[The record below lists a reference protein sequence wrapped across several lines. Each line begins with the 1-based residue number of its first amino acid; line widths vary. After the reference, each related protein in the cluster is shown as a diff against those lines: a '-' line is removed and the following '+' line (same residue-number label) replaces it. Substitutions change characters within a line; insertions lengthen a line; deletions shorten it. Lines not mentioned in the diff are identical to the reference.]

1 MSKKF
6 TRLLSILLS
15 LNLTFSTGTFA
26 AFAAEAEDG
35 STDTGYSESGDPA
48 ASAPEAEDSGIENTP
63 DTSSPAPTESTGE
76 NAEPS
81 APSEP
86 SAPGESAPG
95 ESATP
100 STPEAPAEAAPSAPA
115 EKVPADEVSAEEK
128 PAEEKSAEQASVAA
142 YAVTAFTKD
151 SIRYDVSSG
160 DAVVTGCEDSVT
172 KLVIPATVTY
182 DDKEY
187 KVVGIQEYAFD
198 GINHSHLALETA
210 DLGGLPLEIGEGAFR
225 AQKSLT
231 TVVGMDNITAIG
243 DYMFTGCAALTSVAD
258 LSKVTSVGVMA
269 FMNCSSLTTMEGL
282 NFSALTS
289 IRQRAFNGMKSFSL
303 ELGEHTFD
311 ALESLGSHTFANMTD
326 ITGKVVLPE
335 RITEI
340 PEGAF
345 SNTGI
350 TGVDWSHITAIGKS
364 AFSNCKGLTE
374 LHLSDSVTSISESA
388 FSGSGLTELHLP
400 DSVTSIGESAFS
412 GSALT
417 GELQLPNSIT
427 SIGNKAFMNVK
438 LEGNLVLPSALTF
451 LGSYAFYGTTIS
463 SVTFPGTLKNIGN
476 RAFYNCSKLS
486 GTLIIPEGVVSIG
499 TAAFTNTGIEKLE
512 LADSVQ
518 TISDG
523 AFSTCT
529 KLTFVQI
536 GEQGKGKSQLQTIGR
551 KAFNNDTNITYFYI
565 EACSADVAIDSNPLT
580 IPAGVAV
587 KFAVTVDGAKI
598 REDEEITLQQ
608 AVDAAAEG
616 NTTITANKSF
626 IVDGTVTIP
635 SGKTITLTDEGKGLS
650 IVFKN
655 GFTGPAFRVEQDAAL
670 ILDGSFNFSC
680 FRIANGSF
688 AEVNGAMTLNGGT
701 ITRMR
706 LSGSNMGAITVDGGS
721 FTMGNGELSSISASF
736 ANCGAVYVKNG
747 GKFAMN
753 GGKITGCMFKNQYSG
768 AVALA
773 DGNMTMTDG
782 TISGNTAS
790 EYNAAGGVLVNG
802 TSSLAMSGGT
812 IADNTAKRG
821 GGVCVREN
829 GTFTMSGGTISGN
842 STAVDSNTIQQPNA
856 GGGGVFVEDNAAF
869 EMTNGTITGN
879 KTNGMGGGVATAV
892 LSENDTVGG
901 GRFHMTGGTISDNTA
916 SCGGGV
922 YSWSGRDRVVLEGG
936 NIVNNTAYRQGG
948 GVYVSHAPWSITI
961 KNALITANKAAIQGG
976 GIWSCPVGTV
986 SLGTDAAVFGNTA
999 GKSADDAAFLLKW
1012 NEAYSTSFSG
1022 RMYGGGLVTWYRDT
1036 SISAGDA
1043 NYGAFGGNRY
1053 DAANPGAPVK
1063 PASDATN
1070 GYGLKA
1076 VVSAES
1082 KALAETAPLKI
1093 MGNTAERGGG
1103 VGTNGEV
1110 IIPGEDTLENPVSLT
1125 VHKVWSGASA
1135 YPTAVTVNLIRIAKD
1150 GTRTAIGTVLLS
1162 EKSTDKDGKTWS
1174 YTFAN
1179 LDGAYTYTVEE
1190 EAVDGFNTS
1199 ISGSMADG
1207 FTITNS
1213 KRSGGGG
1220 GGGGHHK
1227 PDPKPT
1233 PDPDPKPPVD
1243 IPDQPTPLDPLKPT
1257 ENIPDG
1263 KVPTTKPETQTKTPD
1278 KTKTVNIPDSK
1289 TPTSSVPKTGD
1300 IGGLW
1305 AALCGLSAMG
1315 LAYFGI
1321 RRKHD

>member
-6 TRLLSILLS
+6 TRLLAILLS
-15 LNLTFSTGTFA
+15 LNLTFGTGTFA

-35 STDTGYSESGDPA
+35 STDIGYSESGDPA
-48 ASAPEAEDSGIENTP
+48 ASAPEAEDSGTESTP
-63 DTSSPAPTESTGE
+63 DTSSSAPTESTGE

-81 APSEP
+81 VPSEP

-95 ESATP
+95 EPASP

-115 EKVPADEVSAEEK
+115 EKAPAAEVPAEEK

-142 YAVTAFTKD
+142 DAVTAFTQD

-160 DAVVTGCEDSVT
+160 DAVVTGCADSVT
-172 KLVIPATVTY
+172 KLVIPATVTEG
-182 DDKEY
+182 DKEY
-187 KVVGIQEYAFD
+187 KVVGIQEHAFD
-198 GINHSHLALETA
+198 WVNHRSLALETV
-210 DLGGLPLEIGEGAFR
+210 DLGGLPLEIGEYAFR
-225 AQKSLT
+225 GQKSLT

-243 DYMFTGCAALTSVAD
+243 NYMFTACSALTSVAD
-258 LSKVTSVGVMA
+258 LSKVTSVGIQA
-269 FMNCSSLTTMEGL
+269 FMNCSSLTTLEGL

-289 IRQRAFNGMKSFSL
+289 IRQDAFNNMESFSL

-311 ALESLGSHTFANMTD
+311 ALESLGIRAFANMTG
-326 ITGKVVLPE
+326 ITGTVVLPE
-335 RITEI
+335 GITEI
-340 PEGAF
+340 PENAF
-345 SNTGI
+345 SSTGI
-350 TGVDWSHITAIGKS
+350 TGVDWSHITVIGTG
-364 AFSNCKGLTE
+364 AFRKCAGLTE
-374 LHLSDSVTSISESA
+374 LHLSDSVTSIGESA
-388 FSGSGLTELHLP
+388 FSGSG
-400 DSVTSIGESAFS
+400 
-412 GSALT
+412 LT

-427 SIGNKAFMNVK
+427 SIGSNAFENVK
-438 LEGNLVLPSALTF
+438 IEGDLVLPNALTF
-451 LGSYAFYGTTIS
+451 LGTSAFRGTAIS
-463 SVTFPGTLKNIGN
+463 SVTFPGTLKNIGSY
-476 RAFYNCSKLS
+476 AFYRCSHLS

-499 TAAFTNTGIEKLE
+499 KAAFTNTGIEKLE

-518 TISDG
+518 TISAG
-523 AFSTCT
+523 AFSTCA
-529 KLTFVQI
+529 KLTSVQI
-536 GEQGKGKSQLQTIGR
+536 GEQGKGKSQLQTIGS
-551 KAFNNDTNITYFYI
+551 KAFNKDTNITYFYI

-580 IPAGVAV
+580 IPTGVAV
-587 KFAVTVDGAKI
+587 KFAVTVDGKNI
-598 REDEEITLQQ
+598 REGEESTLQQ
-608 AVDAAAEG
+608 AVNAAAEG

-650 IVFKN
+650 VVFKN
-655 GFTGPAFRVEQDAAL
+655 GFAGPAFRVEQGAAL

-688 AEVNGAMTLNGGT
+688 AEVKGAMTLNGGT
-701 ITRMR
+701 ITRMS

-721 FTMGNGELSSISASF
+721 FTMGNGELSSISASSS

-773 DGNMTMTDG
+773 NGTMTMTDG

-842 STAVDSNTIQQPNA
+842 STAVKSDTIQQPNA

-1012 NEAYSTSFSG
+1012 NKTYSTSFSG
-1022 RMYGGGLVTWYRDT
+1022 KMYGGGLVTWYRDT
-1036 SISAGDA
+1036 SIAAGDA

-1053 DAANPGAPVK
+1053 DAANPGAPVEPVSGAIK
-1063 PASDATN
+1063 

-1093 MGNTAERGGG
+1093 MSNTAERGGG

-1162 EKSTDKDGKTWS
+1162 ERSTDKDGKTWS

-1190 EAVDGFNTS
+1190 EAVDGFNIS
-1199 ISGSMADG
+1199 ITGSMADG

-1278 KTKTVNIPDSK
+1278 KTKAVNIPDSK

>member
-6 TRLLSILLS
+6 TRLMAILLS

-35 STDTGYSESGDPA
+35 STDTGYSESGDHA
-48 ASAPEAEDSGIENTP
+48 ASAPKAEDSGTENTP
-63 DTSSPAPTESTGE
+63 DMSSPAPTEGTGE

-86 SAPGESAPG
+86 SAPGESAP
-95 ESATP
+95 P
-100 STPEAPAEAAPSAPA
+100 STSEAPAEAAPSVPA
-115 EKVPADEVSAEEK
+115 EKAPAAEIPAEEK
-128 PAEEKSAEQASVAA
+128 PAEEKLVAA
-142 YAVTAFTKD
+142 YAVTAFTQD

-160 DAVVTGCEDSVT
+160 DAVVTGCADSVT
-172 KLVIPATVTY
+172 KLVIPETVTY

-187 KVVGIQEYAFD
+187 KVVGIQDHAFD
-198 GINHSHLALETA
+198 WANHRSLALETA
-210 DLGGLPLEIGEGAFR
+210 DLGGLPLEIGEYAFR
-225 AQKSLT
+225 GQKSLT
-231 TVVGMDNITAIG
+231 TVAGMDNITAVS

-258 LSKVTSVGVMA
+258 LSKVTSVGIQA
-269 FMNCSSLTTMEGL
+269 FMNCSSLTTLEGL

-289 IRQRAFNGMKSFSL
+289 IKQEAFNNMESFSL

-311 ALESLGSHTFANMTD
+311 SLESLGVRAFANMTD

-345 SNTGI
+345 LNTGI
-350 TGVDWSHITAIGKS
+350 TGVDWSHITVIGKS
-364 AFSNCKGLTE
+364 AFSNCKG
-374 LHLSDSVTSISESA
+374 
-388 FSGSGLTELHLP
+388 
-400 DSVTSIGESAFS
+400 
-412 GSALT
+412 LT

-427 SIGNKAFMNVK
+427 SIGDKAFMNVK
-438 LEGNLVLPSALTF
+438 IEGDLALPNALTF
-451 LGSYAFYGTTIS
+451 LGTDAFSGTAIS
-463 SVTFPGTLKNIGN
+463 SVTFPGTLKNIGSY
-476 RAFYNCSKLS
+476 AFYSCSNLS

-518 TISDG
+518 TISAG
-523 AFSTCT
+523 AFSTCA
-529 KLTFVQI
+529 KLTSVQI

-551 KAFNNDTNITYFYI
+551 KAFNKDTNITYFYI
-565 EACSADVAIDSNPLT
+565 EACSADVAIYSDPLT

-587 KFAVTVDGAKI
+587 KFAVTVDGANI
-598 REDEEITLQQ
+598 REGEESTLQQ
-608 AVDAAAEG
+608 AVDVAAEG

-655 GFTGPAFRVEQDAAL
+655 GFTGPAFRVEPDAAL

-701 ITRMR
+701 ITRMS

-721 FTMGNGELSSISASF
+721 FTMGNGELSSISASSS

-773 DGNMTMTDG
+773 NGTMTMTDG

-842 STAVDSNTIQQPNA
+842 STAVDSDTIQLPNA
-856 GGGGVFVEDNAAF
+856 GGGGVFVEDNASF

-936 NIVNNTAYRQGG
+936 NIVNNTAHRQGG

-961 KNALITANKAAIQGG
+961 KNALITANTAAIQGG

-999 GKSADDAAFLLKW
+999 GKSADDAAFLL
-1012 NEAYSTSFSG
+1012 
-1022 RMYGGGLVTWYRDT
+1022 
-1036 SISAGDA
+1036 
-1043 NYGAFGGNRY
+1043 
-1053 DAANPGAPVK
+1053 
-1063 PASDATN
+1063 
-1070 GYGLKA
+1070 
-1076 VVSAES
+1076 
-1082 KALAETAPLKI
+1082 
-1093 MGNTAERGGG
+1093 
-1103 VGTNGEV
+1103 
-1110 IIPGEDTLENPVSLT
+1110 
-1125 VHKVWSGASA
+1125 
-1135 YPTAVTVNLIRIAKD
+1135 
-1150 GTRTAIGTVLLS
+1150 
-1162 EKSTDKDGKTWS
+1162 
-1174 YTFAN
+1174 
-1179 LDGAYTYTVEE
+1179 
-1190 EAVDGFNTS
+1190 
-1199 ISGSMADG
+1199 
-1207 FTITNS
+1207 
-1213 KRSGGGG
+1213 
-1220 GGGGHHK
+1220 
-1227 PDPKPT
+1227 
-1233 PDPDPKPPVD
+1233 
-1243 IPDQPTPLDPLKPT
+1243 
-1257 ENIPDG
+1257 
-1263 KVPTTKPETQTKTPD
+1263 
-1278 KTKTVNIPDSK
+1278 
-1289 TPTSSVPKTGD
+1289 
-1300 IGGLW
+1300 
-1305 AALCGLSAMG
+1305 
-1315 LAYFGI
+1315 
-1321 RRKHD
+1321 

>member
-1 MSKKF
+1 M
-6 TRLLSILLS
+6 SILLS
-15 LNLTFSTGTFA
+15 LNLTFGTGTFA

-81 APSEP
+81 APGEP
-86 SAPGESAPG
+86 AS
-95 ESATP
+95 P

-115 EKVPADEVSAEEK
+115 EKAPAAEVPAEEK

-151 SIRYDVSSG
+151 NIRYDVSSG
-160 DAVVTGCEDSVT
+160 DAVVTGCADSVT
-172 KLVIPATVTY
+172 KLVIPATVTEG
-182 DDKEY
+182 DKEY
-187 KVVGIQEYAFD
+187 KVVGIQEHAFD
-198 GINHSHLALETA
+198 WANHRSLALETV
-210 DLGGLPLEIGEGAFR
+210 DLGGLPLEIGEYAFR
-225 AQKSLT
+225 GQKSLT

-243 DYMFTGCAALTSVAD
+243 NYMFTACSALTSVAD
-258 LSKVTSVGVMA
+258 LSKVTSVGIQA
-269 FMNCSSLTTMEGL
+269 FMNCSSLTTLKGL

-289 IRQRAFNGMKSFSL
+289 IRQEAFNNMKSFSL

-311 ALESLGSHTFANMTD
+311 ALESLDVRAFANMTD

-345 SNTGI
+345 LNTGI
-350 TGVDWSHITAIGKS
+350 TGVDWSHITVIGTG
-364 AFSNCKGLTE
+364 AFSNCK
-374 LHLSDSVTSISESA
+374 
-388 FSGSGLTELHLP
+388 GLTELHLP
-400 DSVTSIGESAFS
+400 DSVTSIGESAFKGS
-412 GSALT
+412 GLT

-427 SIGNKAFMNVK
+427 SIGNEAFRNVK
-438 LEGNLVLPSALTF
+438 IEGNLVLPSALTF
-451 LGSYAFYGTTIS
+451 LGTRAFNETTIS
-463 SVTFPGTLKNIGN
+463 SVTFPDTLKNIGN
-476 RAFYNCSKLS
+476 YAFYNCPNLS

-499 TAAFTNTGIEKLE
+499 TATFTKTGIEKLE

-518 TISDG
+518 TISAG
-523 AFSTCT
+523 AFSTCA
-529 KLTFVQI
+529 KLTSVQI
-536 GEQGKGKSQLQTIGR
+536 GEQGKGKSQLQTIGS

-587 KFAVTVDGAKI
+587 KFAVTVDGKNI
-598 REDEEITLQQ
+598 REGEETTLQQ
-608 AVDAAAEG
+608 AVDAAAE
-616 NTTITANKSF
+616 NTMITANKSF

-650 IVFKN
+650 VVFKN

-701 ITRMR
+701 ITRMS

-721 FTMGNGELSSISASF
+721 FTMGNGELSSISASSS

-753 GGKITGCMFKNQYSG
+753 GGKITGCMFKSQYSG

-773 DGNMTMTDG
+773 DGTMTMTGG

-842 STAVDSNTIQQPNA
+842 STAVDSATIQQPNA

-1012 NEAYSTSFSG
+1012 NKTYSTSFSG
-1022 RMYGGGLVTWYRDT
+1022 KMYGGGLVTWYRDT
-1036 SISAGDA
+1036 SIAAGDP
-1043 NYGAFGGNRY
+1043 NYGAFGGDRY

-1063 PASDATN
+1063 PASGATN

-1162 EKSTDKDGKTWS
+1162 ERSTDKDGKTWS

>member
-6 TRLLSILLS
+6 TRLMAILLS
-15 LNLTFSTGTFA
+15 LNLTFGMGTFA

-35 STDTGYSESGDPA
+35 STDIGYSESGDPA
-48 ASAPEAEDSGIENTP
+48 ASAPKAEDSGTESTP

-81 APSEP
+81 VPD
-86 SAPGESAPG
+86 ESAP
-95 ESATP
+95 P
-100 STPEAPAEAAPSAPA
+100 STSEAPAEAAPSAPA
-115 EKVPADEVSAEEK
+115 EKAPAAEVPAEEK
-128 PAEEKSAEQASVAA
+128 TAEEKSAEQASVAA
-142 YAVTAFTKD
+142 YAVTAFTQGD
-151 SIRYDVSSG
+151 IRYDVSSG
-160 DAVVTGCEDSVT
+160 DAVVTGCADSVT
-172 KLVIPATVTY
+172 KLVIPETVTY

-187 KVVGIQEYAFD
+187 KVVGIQDHAFD
-198 GINHSHLALETA
+198 WANHRSLALEAA
-210 DLGGLPLEIGEGAFR
+210 DLGGLPLEIGEYAFR
-225 AQKSLT
+225 GQKSLT
-231 TVVGMDNITAIG
+231 TVAGMDNITAVS
-243 DYMFTGCAALTSVAD
+243 DYMFTACSALTSVAD
-258 LSKVTSVGVMA
+258 LSKVTSVGIQA
-269 FMNCSSLTTMEGL
+269 FMNCSSLTALEGL

-289 IRQRAFNGMKSFSL
+289 IRQEAFNNMESFSL

-311 ALESLGSHTFANMTD
+311 SLESLGIRAFANTTG
-326 ITGKVVLPE
+326 ITGTVVLPE
-335 RITEI
+335 GITEI

-345 SNTGI
+345 LNTGI

-364 AFSNCKGLTE
+364 AFSKCT
-374 LHLSDSVTSISESA
+374 
-388 FSGSGLTELHLP
+388 GLTELHLP
-400 DSVTSIGESAFS
+400 DSVTSIGESAFKGS
-412 GSALT
+412 GLT
-417 GELQLPNSIT
+417 GELQLPNSVT
-427 SIGNKAFMNVK
+427 SIGNEAFRNVK
-438 LEGNLVLPSALTF
+438 VEGNLVLPSALTF
-451 LGSYAFYGTTIS
+451 LGTRAFNETTIS

-476 RAFYNCSKLS
+476 YAFYNCPNLS

-499 TAAFTNTGIEKLE
+499 TAAFTKTGIEKLE

-518 TISDG
+518 TISAG
-523 AFSTCT
+523 AFSTCA
-529 KLTFVQI
+529 KLTSVQI
-536 GEQGKGKSQLQTIGR
+536 GEQGKGKSQLQTIDR

-565 EACSADVAIDSNPLT
+565 EACSADVAIYSDLLT

-587 KFAVTVDGAKI
+587 KFAVTVDGENI

-608 AVDAAAEG
+608 AVDAVEENGTA
-616 NTTITANKSF
+616 TITADKNF
-626 IVDGTVTIP
+626 IVNGTVTIP

-650 IVFKN
+650 VVFKN

-688 AEVNGAMTLNGGT
+688 AEVNGTMTLNGGT
-701 ITRMR
+701 ITRMS

-721 FTMGNGELSSISASF
+721 FTMGNGELSSISASS

-773 DGNMTMTDG
+773 DGTMTMTGG

-790 EYNAAGGVLVNG
+790 EHNAAGGVLVNG

-842 STAVDSNTIQQPNA
+842 STAVDSDTIQLPNA
-856 GGGGVFVEDNAAF
+856 GGGGVFVEDNASI

-892 LSENDTVGG
+892 LSEDDTVGG

-936 NIVNNTAYRQGG
+936 NIVNNTAHRQGG

-961 KNALITANKAAIQGG
+961 KNALITANTAAIQGG

-1012 NEAYSTSFSG
+1012 NETYSTSFSG

-1036 SISAGDA
+1036 SIGAGDA
-1043 NYGAFGGNRY
+1043 NYGAFAGDRY
-1053 DAANPGAPVK
+1053 DAVNPGAPVE
-1063 PASDATN
+1063 PASGAIT

-1162 EKSTDKDGKTWS
+1162 ERSTDKDGKTWS

-1213 KRSGGGG
+1213 KKSGSGG

-1257 ENIPDG
+1257 ENIPDS

>member
-6 TRLLSILLS
+6 TRLMAILLS

-48 ASAPEAEDSGIENTP
+48 ASAPEAENGGTESTP
-63 DTSSPAPTESTGE
+63 DTSSPAPTEGTGE

-86 SAPGESAPG
+86 SAPGESA
-95 ESATP
+95 SP
-100 STPEAPAEAAPSAPA
+100 STSASPTEAAPSVPAPSAPA
-115 EKVPADEVSAEEK
+115 EKAPAAEIPAEEK
-128 PAEEKSAEQASVAA
+128 PAEEKLVAT
-142 YAVTAFTKD
+142 YAVTAFTQD

-160 DAVVTGCEDSVT
+160 DAVVTGCADSVT
-172 KLVIPATVTY
+172 KLVIPETVTY

-187 KVVGIQEYAFD
+187 KVVGIQDHAFD
-198 GINHSHLALETA
+198 WANHRSLALETV
-210 DLGGLPLEIGEGAFR
+210 DLGGLPLEIGEYAFR
-225 AQKSLT
+225 GQKSLT

-243 DYMFTGCAALTSVAD
+243 NYMFTTCSALTSVAD
-258 LSKVTSVGVMA
+258 LSKVTSVGIQA
-269 FMNCSSLTTMEGL
+269 FMNCSSLTTLEGL

-289 IRQRAFNGMKSFSL
+289 IGQEAFNNMKSFSL

-311 ALESLGSHTFANMTD
+311 ALEFLDIRAFANTAG

-340 PEGAF
+340 PDNAF

-350 TGVDWSHITAIGKS
+350 TGVDWSHIT
-364 AFSNCKGLTE
+364 
-374 LHLSDSVTSISESA
+374 V
-388 FSGSGLTELHLP
+388 
-400 DSVTSIGESAFS
+400 IGESAFS
-412 GSALT
+412 GSGLT

-427 SIGNKAFMNVK
+427 SIGNKAFKNVK
-438 LEGNLVLPSALTF
+438 IEGDLVLPNALTF
-451 LGSYAFYGTTIS
+451 LGTDAFRGTAIS
-463 SVTFPGTLKNIGN
+463 SVTFPGTLKNIGSY
-476 RAFYNCSKLS
+476 AFNSCSNLS

-499 TAAFTNTGIEKLE
+499 TAAFMKTGIEKLE
-512 LADSVQ
+512 LANSVQ
-518 TISDG
+518 TISTS
-523 AFSTCT
+523 AFSTCA
-529 KLTFVQI
+529 KLTSVQI
-536 GEQGKGKSQLQTIGR
+536 GEQGKGKSQLQTIGS
-551 KAFNNDTNITYFYI
+551 KAFNKDTNITYFYI

-587 KFAVTVDGAKI
+587 KFAVTVDGANI
-598 REDEEITLQQ
+598 REDEESTLQQ
-608 AVDAAAEG
+608 AVDAAPEG

-650 IVFKN
+650 VVFKN
-655 GFTGPAFRVEQDAAL
+655 GFAGPAFRVEQGAAL

-701 ITRMR
+701 ITRMS

-721 FTMGNGELSSISASF
+721 FTMGNGELSSISASSS

-773 DGNMTMTDG
+773 DGTMTMTDG

-829 GTFTMSGGTISGN
+829 GKFTMSGGTISGN
-842 STAVDSNTIQQPNA
+842 STAVDSDTIQQPNA
-856 GGGGVFVEDNAAF
+856 GGGGVFVEDNASF

-922 YSWSGRDRVVLEGG
+922 YSWSGRNRVVLEGG
-936 NIVNNTAYRQGG
+936 NIVNNTARRQGG

-1012 NEAYSTSFSG
+1012 NETYSTSFSG

-1043 NYGAFGGNRY
+1043 NYGAFAGNRY
-1053 DAANPGAPVK
+1053 DAANPGAPVE
-1063 PASDATN
+1063 PASGAIK

-1110 IIPGEDTLENPVSLT
+1110 IIPGKDTLENPVSLT

-1162 EKSTDKDGKTWS
+1162 ERSTDKDGKTWS

-1213 KRSGGGG
+1213 KKSGGGG

-1257 ENIPDG
+1257 ENIPDS

>member
-6 TRLLSILLS
+6 TRLMAILLS

-35 STDTGYSESGDPA
+35 STDTGYSESGDHA
-48 ASAPEAEDSGIENTP
+48 ASAPKAEDSGTENTP
-63 DTSSPAPTESTGE
+63 DMSSPAPTEGTGE

-86 SAPGESAPG
+86 SAPGESAP
-95 ESATP
+95 P
-100 STPEAPAEAAPSAPA
+100 STSEAPAEAAPSVPA
-115 EKVPADEVSAEEK
+115 EKAPAAEIPAEEK
-128 PAEEKSAEQASVAA
+128 PAEEKLVAA
-142 YAVTAFTKD
+142 YAVTAFTQD

-160 DAVVTGCEDSVT
+160 DAVVTGCADSVT
-172 KLVIPATVTY
+172 KLVIPETVTY

-187 KVVGIQEYAFD
+187 KVVGIQDHAFD
-198 GINHSHLALETA
+198 WANHRSLALETA
-210 DLGGLPLEIGEGAFR
+210 DLGGLPLEIGEYAFR
-225 AQKSLT
+225 GQKSLT
-231 TVVGMDNITAIG
+231 TVAGMDNITAVS

-258 LSKVTSVGVMA
+258 LSKVTSVGIQA
-269 FMNCSSLTTMEGL
+269 FMNCSSLTTLEGL

-289 IRQRAFNGMKSFSL
+289 IKQEAFNNMESFSL

-311 ALESLGSHTFANMTD
+311 SLESLGVRAFANMTD

-345 SNTGI
+345 LNTGI
-350 TGVDWSHITAIGKS
+350 TGVDWSHITVIGKS
-364 AFSNCKGLTE
+364 AFSNCKG
-374 LHLSDSVTSISESA
+374 
-388 FSGSGLTELHLP
+388 
-400 DSVTSIGESAFS
+400 
-412 GSALT
+412 LT

-427 SIGNKAFMNVK
+427 SIGDKAFMNVK
-438 LEGNLVLPSALTF
+438 IEGDLALPNALNF
-451 LGSYAFYGTTIS
+451 LGTYAFRGTAIS

-476 RAFYNCSKLS
+476 YAFYNCPNLS

-499 TAAFTNTGIEKLE
+499 KAAFTNTGIEKLE

-518 TISDG
+518 TISAG
-523 AFSTCT
+523 AFSTCA
-529 KLTFVQI
+529 KLTSVQI
-536 GEQGKGKSQLQTIGR
+536 GEQGKGKSQLQTIDS
-551 KAFNNDTNITYFYI
+551 KAFNKDTNITYFYI

-587 KFAVTVDGAKI
+587 KFAVTVDGENI
-598 REDEEITLQQ
+598 REGEESTLQQ
-608 AVDAAAEG
+608 AVDAAEG
-616 NTTITANKSF
+616 NTTITADKSF
-626 IVDGTVTIP
+626 IVGSTVTIP

-650 IVFKN
+650 VVFKN
-655 GFTGPAFRVEQDAAL
+655 GFAGSAFRVEQGAAL

-701 ITRMR
+701 ITRMS

-721 FTMGNGELSSISASF
+721 FTMGNGELSSISASS
-736 ANCGAVYVKNG
+736 ANCGAVYVKND
-747 GKFAMN
+747 GKFVMN

-842 STAVDSNTIQQPNA
+842 STAVKSDTIQQPNA
-856 GGGGVFVEDNAAF
+856 GGGGVFVEDNASF
-869 EMTNGTITGN
+869 EMTNGTISGN

-892 LSENDTVGG
+892 LSKDDTVGG

-922 YSWSGRDRVVLEGG
+922 YSWSGRNRVVLEGG
-936 NIVNNTAYRQGG
+936 NIVNNTARRQGG

-1012 NEAYSTSFSG
+1012 SEAYSTSFSG
-1022 RMYGGGLVTWYRDT
+1022 KMYGGGLVTWYRDT
-1036 SISAGDA
+1036 SIAAGDA
-1043 NYGAFGGNRY
+1043 NYGAFGGDRY
-1053 DAANPGAPVK
+1053 DAANPGAPVE
-1063 PASDATN
+1063 PASGAIK

-1076 VVSAES
+1076 VVSAKS

-1162 EKSTDKDGKTWS
+1162 ERSTDKDGKTWL

>member
-15 LNLTFSTGTFA
+15 LNLTFGTGTFA

-81 APSEP
+81 APGEP
-86 SAPGESAPG
+86 AS
-95 ESATP
+95 P

-115 EKVPADEVSAEEK
+115 EKAPAAEVPAEEK

-151 SIRYDVSSG
+151 NIRYDVSSG
-160 DAVVTGCEDSVT
+160 DAVVTGCADSVT
-172 KLVIPATVTY
+172 KLVIPATVTEG
-182 DDKEY
+182 DKEY
-187 KVVGIQEYAFD
+187 KVVGIQEHAFD
-198 GINHSHLALETA
+198 WANHRSLALETV
-210 DLGGLPLEIGEGAFR
+210 DLGGLPLEIGEYAFR
-225 AQKSLT
+225 GQKSLT

-243 DYMFTGCAALTSVAD
+243 NYMFTACSALTSVAD
-258 LSKVTSVGVMA
+258 LSKVTSVGIQA
-269 FMNCSSLTTMEGL
+269 FMNCSSLTTLKGL

-289 IRQRAFNGMKSFSL
+289 IRQEAFNNMKSFSL

-311 ALESLGSHTFANMTD
+311 ALESLDVRAFANMTD

-345 SNTGI
+345 LNTGI
-350 TGVDWSHITAIGKS
+350 TGVDWSHITVIGTG
-364 AFSNCKGLTE
+364 AFSNCK
-374 LHLSDSVTSISESA
+374 
-388 FSGSGLTELHLP
+388 GLTELHLP
-400 DSVTSIGESAFS
+400 DSVTSIGESAFKGS
-412 GSALT
+412 GLT

-427 SIGNKAFMNVK
+427 SIGNEAFRNVK
-438 LEGNLVLPSALTF
+438 IEGNLVLPSALTF
-451 LGSYAFYGTTIS
+451 LGTRAFNETTIS
-463 SVTFPGTLKNIGN
+463 SVTFPDTLKNIGN
-476 RAFYNCSKLS
+476 YAFYNCPNLS

-499 TAAFTNTGIEKLE
+499 TATFTKTGIEKLE

-518 TISDG
+518 TISAG
-523 AFSTCT
+523 AFSTCA
-529 KLTFVQI
+529 KLTSVQI
-536 GEQGKGKSQLQTIGR
+536 GEQGKGKSQMQTIGS

-587 KFAVTVDGAKI
+587 KFAVTVDGKNI
-598 REDEEITLQQ
+598 REGEETMLQQ

-650 IVFKN
+650 VVFKN
-655 GFTGPAFRVEQDAAL
+655 SFAGPAFRVEQGAAL

-688 AEVNGAMTLNGGT
+688 AEVKGAMTLNGGT
-701 ITRMR
+701 ITRMS

-721 FTMGNGELSSISASF
+721 FTMGNGELSSISASS

-753 GGKITGCMFKNQYSG
+753 GGKITGCTFKNQYSG

-773 DGNMTMTDG
+773 DGTMTMTDG
-782 TISGNTAS
+782 MISGNTAS
-790 EYNAAGGVLVNG
+790 AYNAAGGVLVNG

-842 STAVDSNTIQQPNA
+842 STAVDSATIQQPNA

-892 LSENDTVGG
+892 LSESDTVGG

-1012 NEAYSTSFSG
+1012 NETYSTSFSG
-1022 RMYGGGLVTWYRDT
+1022 KMYGGGLVTWYRDT
-1036 SISAGDA
+1036 SIGAGDQ
-1043 NYGAFGGNRY
+1043 NYGAFGGDRY

-1063 PASDATN
+1063 PASGATN

-1162 EKSTDKDGKTWS
+1162 ERSTDKDGKTWS

-1179 LDGAYTYTVEE
+1179 LDSVYTYTVEE

-1213 KRSGGGG
+1213 KKSGGGG

-1263 KVPTTKPETQTKTPD
+1263 KVPTTKPETQTKTSD

>member
-6 TRLLSILLS
+6 TRLMAILLS

-26 AFAAEAEDG
+26 AFAAEVEDG
-35 STDTGYSESGDPA
+35 SIDTGYSESGDPA
-48 ASAPEAEDSGIENTP
+48 ASAPKAEDSGTESTP
-63 DTSSPAPTESTGE
+63 DMSNPAPTESTGE

-86 SAPGESAPG
+86 AAPGEPSAPGEPAS
-95 ESATP
+95 P
-100 STPEAPAEAAPSAPA
+100 SISEAPTEAAPSAPA
-115 EKVPADEVSAEEK
+115 EKAPAAEIPAEEK
-128 PAEEKSAEQASVAA
+128 PAEEKLVAA
-142 YAVTAFTKD
+142 YAVTAFTQD

-160 DAVVTGCEDSVT
+160 DAVVTGCVDSVT
-172 KLVIPATVTY
+172 NLVIPATVTY

-187 KVVGIQEYAFD
+187 KVVGIQEHAFD
-198 GINHSHLALETA
+198 WANHHSLALETV
-210 DLGGLPLEIGEGAFR
+210 DLGGLPLEIGEYAFR
-225 AQKSLT
+225 GQTSLT
-231 TVVGMDNITAIG
+231 TVDGMDNITAIG
-243 DYMFTGCAALTSVAD
+243 NYMFTTCSALTSVAD
-258 LSKVTSVGVMA
+258 LSKVTSVGIQA
-269 FMNCSSLTTMEGL
+269 FMNCSSLTTLKGL

-289 IRQRAFNGMKSFSL
+289 IGQEAFNNMKSFSL

-311 ALESLGSHTFANMTD
+311 ALEFLDIRAFANTAG

-340 PEGAF
+340 PDNAF

-350 TGVDWSHITAIGKS
+350 TGVDWSHIT
-364 AFSNCKGLTE
+364 
-374 LHLSDSVTSISESA
+374 V
-388 FSGSGLTELHLP
+388 
-400 DSVTSIGESAFS
+400 IGESAFS
-412 GSALT
+412 GSGLT

-427 SIGNKAFMNVK
+427 SIGNKAFKNVK
-438 LEGNLVLPSALTF
+438 IEGDLVLPNALTF
-451 LGSYAFYGTTIS
+451 LGTDAFRGTAIS
-463 SVTFPGTLKNIGN
+463 SVTFPGTLKNIGSY
-476 RAFYNCSKLS
+476 AFNSCSNLS

-499 TAAFTNTGIEKLE
+499 TAAFMKTGIEKLE
-512 LADSVQ
+512 LANSVQ
-518 TISDG
+518 TISTS
-523 AFSTCT
+523 AFSTCA
-529 KLTFVQI
+529 KLTSVQI
-536 GEQGKGKSQLQTIGR
+536 GEQGKGKSQLQTIGS
-551 KAFNNDTNITYFYI
+551 KAFNKDTNITYFYI

-587 KFAVTVDGAKI
+587 KFAVTVDGANI
-598 REDEEITLQQ
+598 REDEATTLQQ
-608 AVDAAAEG
+608 AVDAAAAE
-616 NTTITANKSF
+616 NTIITADKSF

-650 IVFKN
+650 VVFKN
-655 GFTGPAFRVEQDAAL
+655 GFAGPAFRVEQGAAL

-701 ITRMR
+701 ITRMS

-721 FTMGNGELSSISASF
+721 FTMGNGELSSISASSS

-753 GGKITGCMFKNQYSG
+753 GGKITGCTFKNQYSG

-773 DGNMTMTDG
+773 DGNMTMADG
-782 TISGNTAS
+782 AISGNTAS

-802 TSSLAMSGGT
+802 TSSLTMSGGT

-842 STAVDSNTIQQPNA
+842 STAVDSATIQQPNA

-922 YSWSGRDRVVLEGG
+922 YSWSGRNRVVLEGG

-1012 NEAYSTSFSG
+1012 DKTYSTSFSG
-1022 RMYGGGLVTWYRDT
+1022 KMYGGGLVTWYRDT
-1036 SISAGDA
+1036 SIAAGDQ
-1043 NYGAFGGNRY
+1043 NYGAFGGDRY
-1053 DAANPGAPVK
+1053 DAANPGAPVE
-1063 PASDATN
+1063 PASGAIK

-1110 IIPGEDTLENPVSLT
+1110 IIPGEDTLENPLSLT
-1125 VHKVWSGASA
+1125 VHKVWSGTSA

-1162 EKSTDKDGKTWS
+1162 ERSTDKDGKTWS
-1174 YTFAN
+1174 YTFAK

-1213 KRSGGGG
+1213 KKSGGGG

-1321 RRKHD
+1321 RRKHE

>member
-6 TRLLSILLS
+6 TRLMAILLS

-35 STDTGYSESGDPA
+35 STDTGYSESGDHA
-48 ASAPEAEDSGIENTP
+48 ASAPKAEDSGTENTP
-63 DTSSPAPTESTGE
+63 DMSSPAPTEGTGE

-86 SAPGESAPG
+86 SAPGESAP
-95 ESATP
+95 P
-100 STPEAPAEAAPSAPA
+100 STSEAPAEAAPSVPA
-115 EKVPADEVSAEEK
+115 EKAPAAEIPAEEK
-128 PAEEKSAEQASVAA
+128 PAEEKLVAA
-142 YAVTAFTKD
+142 YAVTAFTQD

-160 DAVVTGCEDSVT
+160 DAVVTGCADSVT
-172 KLVIPATVTY
+172 KLVIPETVTY

-187 KVVGIQEYAFD
+187 KVVGIQDHAFD
-198 GINHSHLALETA
+198 WANHRSLALETA
-210 DLGGLPLEIGEGAFR
+210 DLGGLPLEIGEYAFR
-225 AQKSLT
+225 GQKSLT
-231 TVVGMDNITAIG
+231 TVAGMDNITAVS

-258 LSKVTSVGVMA
+258 LSKVTSVGIQA
-269 FMNCSSLTTMEGL
+269 FMNCSSLTTLEGL

-289 IRQRAFNGMKSFSL
+289 IKQEAFNNMESFSL

-311 ALESLGSHTFANMTD
+311 SLESLGVRAFANMTD

-345 SNTGI
+345 LNTGI
-350 TGVDWSHITAIGKS
+350 TGVDWSHITVIGKS
-364 AFSNCKGLTE
+364 AFSNCKG
-374 LHLSDSVTSISESA
+374 
-388 FSGSGLTELHLP
+388 
-400 DSVTSIGESAFS
+400 
-412 GSALT
+412 LT

-427 SIGNKAFMNVK
+427 SIGDKAFMNVK
-438 LEGNLVLPSALTF
+438 IEGDLALPNALTF
-451 LGSYAFYGTTIS
+451 LGTDAFSGTAIS
-463 SVTFPGTLKNIGN
+463 SVTFPGTLKNIGSY
-476 RAFYNCSKLS
+476 AFYSCSNLS

-518 TISDG
+518 TISAG
-523 AFSTCT
+523 AFSTCA
-529 KLTFVQI
+529 KLTSVQI

-551 KAFNNDTNITYFYI
+551 KAFNKDTNITYFYI
-565 EACSADVAIDSNPLT
+565 EACSADVAIYSDPLT

-587 KFAVTVDGAKI
+587 KFAVTVDGANI
-598 REDEEITLQQ
+598 REGEESTLQQ
-608 AVDAAAEG
+608 AVDVAAEG

-655 GFTGPAFRVEQDAAL
+655 GFTGPAFRVEPDAAL

-701 ITRMR
+701 ITRMS

-721 FTMGNGELSSISASF
+721 FTMGNGELSSISASSS

-773 DGNMTMTDG
+773 NGTMTMTDG

-842 STAVDSNTIQQPNA
+842 STAVDSDTIQLPNA
-856 GGGGVFVEDNAAF
+856 GGGGVFVEDNASF

-936 NIVNNTAYRQGG
+936 NIVNNTAHRQGG

-961 KNALITANKAAIQGG
+961 KNALITANTAAIQGG

-1012 NEAYSTSFSG
+1012 NETYSTSFSG
-1022 RMYGGGLVTWYRDT
+1022 KMYGGGLVTWYRDT
-1036 SISAGDA
+1036 SIGAGDP
-1043 NYGAFGGNRY
+1043 NYGAFGGDRY

-1063 PASDATN
+1063 PASGATN

-1162 EKSTDKDGKTWS
+1162 ERSTDKDGKTWS

-1213 KRSGGGG
+1213 KKSGGGG

-1257 ENIPDG
+1257 ENIPDS

-1289 TPTSSVPKTGD
+1289 TPTFSVPKTGD

>member
-6 TRLLSILLS
+6 TRLMAILLS

-35 STDTGYSESGDPA
+35 STDTGYSESGDHA
-48 ASAPEAEDSGIENTP
+48 ASAPKAEDSGTENTP
-63 DTSSPAPTESTGE
+63 DMSSPAPTEGTGE

-86 SAPGESAPG
+86 SAPGESAP
-95 ESATP
+95 P
-100 STPEAPAEAAPSAPA
+100 STSEAPAEAAPSVPA
-115 EKVPADEVSAEEK
+115 EKAPAAEIPAEEK
-128 PAEEKSAEQASVAA
+128 PAEEKLVAA
-142 YAVTAFTKD
+142 YAVTAFTQD

-160 DAVVTGCEDSVT
+160 DAVVTGCADSVT
-172 KLVIPATVTY
+172 KLVIPETVTY

-187 KVVGIQEYAFD
+187 KVVGIQDHAFD
-198 GINHSHLALETA
+198 WANHRSLALETA
-210 DLGGLPLEIGEGAFR
+210 DLGGLPLEIGEYAFR
-225 AQKSLT
+225 GQKSLT
-231 TVVGMDNITAIG
+231 TVAGMDNITAVS

-258 LSKVTSVGVMA
+258 LSKVTSVGIQA
-269 FMNCSSLTTMEGL
+269 FMNCSSLTTLEGL

-289 IRQRAFNGMKSFSL
+289 IKQEAFNNMESFSL

-311 ALESLGSHTFANMTD
+311 SLESLGVRAFANMTD

-345 SNTGI
+345 LNTGI
-350 TGVDWSHITAIGKS
+350 TGVDWSHITVIGKS
-364 AFSNCKGLTE
+364 AFSNCKG
-374 LHLSDSVTSISESA
+374 
-388 FSGSGLTELHLP
+388 
-400 DSVTSIGESAFS
+400 
-412 GSALT
+412 LT

-427 SIGNKAFMNVK
+427 SIGDKAFMNVK
-438 LEGNLVLPSALTF
+438 IEGDLALPNALTF
-451 LGSYAFYGTTIS
+451 LGTDAFSGTAIS
-463 SVTFPGTLKNIGN
+463 SVTFPGTLKNIGSY
-476 RAFYNCSKLS
+476 AFYSCSNLS

-518 TISDG
+518 TISAG
-523 AFSTCT
+523 AFSTCA
-529 KLTFVQI
+529 KLTSVQI

-551 KAFNNDTNITYFYI
+551 KAFNKDTNITYFYI
-565 EACSADVAIDSNPLT
+565 EACSADVAIYSDPLT

-587 KFAVTVDGAKI
+587 KFAVTVDGANI
-598 REDEEITLQQ
+598 REGEESTLQQ
-608 AVDAAAEG
+608 AVDAAEG

-655 GFTGPAFRVEQDAAL
+655 GFTGPAFRVEPDAAL

-701 ITRMR
+701 ITRMS

-721 FTMGNGELSSISASF
+721 FTMGNGELSSISASSS

-773 DGNMTMTDG
+773 NGTMTMTDG

-842 STAVDSNTIQQPNA
+842 STAVDSDTIQLPNA
-856 GGGGVFVEDNAAF
+856 GGGGVFVEDNASF

-936 NIVNNTAYRQGG
+936 NIVNNTAHRQGG

-961 KNALITANKAAIQGG
+961 KNALITANTAAIQGG

-1012 NEAYSTSFSG
+1012 NETYSTSFSG
-1022 RMYGGGLVTWYRDT
+1022 KMYGGGLVTWYRDT
-1036 SISAGDA
+1036 SIGAGDP
-1043 NYGAFGGNRY
+1043 NYGAFGGDRY

-1063 PASDATN
+1063 PASGATN

-1162 EKSTDKDGKTWS
+1162 ERSTDKDGKTWS

-1213 KRSGGGG
+1213 KKSGGGG

-1257 ENIPDG
+1257 ENIPDS

>member
-6 TRLLSILLS
+6 TRLMAILLS

-35 STDTGYSESGDPA
+35 STDTGYSESGDHA
-48 ASAPEAEDSGIENTP
+48 ASAPKAEDSGTENTP
-63 DTSSPAPTESTGE
+63 DMSSPAPTEGTGE

-86 SAPGESAPG
+86 SAPGESAP
-95 ESATP
+95 P
-100 STPEAPAEAAPSAPA
+100 STSEAPAEAAPSVPA
-115 EKVPADEVSAEEK
+115 EKAPAAEIPAEEK
-128 PAEEKSAEQASVAA
+128 PAEEKLVAA
-142 YAVTAFTKD
+142 YAVTAFTQD

-160 DAVVTGCEDSVT
+160 DAVVTGCADSVT
-172 KLVIPATVTY
+172 KLVIPETVTY

-187 KVVGIQEYAFD
+187 KVVGIQDHAFD
-198 GINHSHLALETA
+198 WANHRSLALETA
-210 DLGGLPLEIGEGAFR
+210 DLGGLPLEIGEYAFR
-225 AQKSLT
+225 GQKSLT
-231 TVVGMDNITAIG
+231 TVAGMDNITAVS

-258 LSKVTSVGVMA
+258 LSKVTSVGIQA
-269 FMNCSSLTTMEGL
+269 FMNCSSLTTLEGL

-289 IRQRAFNGMKSFSL
+289 IKQEAFNNMESFSL

-311 ALESLGSHTFANMTD
+311 SLESLGVRAFANMTD

-345 SNTGI
+345 LNTGI
-350 TGVDWSHITAIGKS
+350 TGVDWSHITVIGKS
-364 AFSNCKGLTE
+364 AFSNCKG
-374 LHLSDSVTSISESA
+374 
-388 FSGSGLTELHLP
+388 
-400 DSVTSIGESAFS
+400 
-412 GSALT
+412 LT

-427 SIGNKAFMNVK
+427 SIGDKAFMNVK
-438 LEGNLVLPSALTF
+438 IEGDLALPNALTF
-451 LGSYAFYGTTIS
+451 LGTDAFSGTAIS
-463 SVTFPGTLKNIGN
+463 SVTFPGTLKNIGSY
-476 RAFYNCSKLS
+476 AFYSCSNLS

-518 TISDG
+518 TISAG
-523 AFSTCT
+523 AFSTCA
-529 KLTFVQI
+529 KLTSVQI

-551 KAFNNDTNITYFYI
+551 KAFNKDTNITYFYI
-565 EACSADVAIDSNPLT
+565 EACSADVAIYSDPLT

-587 KFAVTVDGAKI
+587 KFAVTVDGANI
-598 REDEEITLQQ
+598 REGEESTLQQ
-608 AVDAAAEG
+608 AVDVAAEG

-655 GFTGPAFRVEQDAAL
+655 GFTGPAFRVEPDAAL

-701 ITRMR
+701 ITRMS

-721 FTMGNGELSSISASF
+721 FTMGNGELSSISASSS

-773 DGNMTMTDG
+773 NGTMTMTDG

-842 STAVDSNTIQQPNA
+842 STAVDSDTIQLPNA
-856 GGGGVFVEDNAAF
+856 GGGGVFVADNASF

-936 NIVNNTAYRQGG
+936 NIVNNTAHRQGG

-961 KNALITANKAAIQGG
+961 KNALITANTAAIQGG

-1012 NEAYSTSFSG
+1012 NETYSTSFSG
-1022 RMYGGGLVTWYRDT
+1022 KMYGGGLVTWYRDT
-1036 SISAGDA
+1036 SIGAGDP
-1043 NYGAFGGNRY
+1043 NYGAFGGDRY

-1063 PASDATN
+1063 PASGATN

-1162 EKSTDKDGKTWS
+1162 ERSTDKDGKTWS

-1213 KRSGGGG
+1213 KKSGGGG

-1257 ENIPDG
+1257 ENIPDS

>member
-1 MSKKF
+1 M
-6 TRLLSILLS
+6 
-15 LNLTFSTGTFA
+15 
-26 AFAAEAEDG
+26 
-35 STDTGYSESGDPA
+35 
-48 ASAPEAEDSGIENTP
+48 
-63 DTSSPAPTESTGE
+63 
-76 NAEPS
+76 
-81 APSEP
+81 
-86 SAPGESAPG
+86 
-95 ESATP
+95 
-100 STPEAPAEAAPSAPA
+100 
-115 EKVPADEVSAEEK
+115 
-128 PAEEKSAEQASVAA
+128 
-142 YAVTAFTKD
+142 
-151 SIRYDVSSG
+151 
-160 DAVVTGCEDSVT
+160 
-172 KLVIPATVTY
+172 
-182 DDKEY
+182 
-187 KVVGIQEYAFD
+187 
-198 GINHSHLALETA
+198 
-210 DLGGLPLEIGEGAFR
+210 
-225 AQKSLT
+225 
-231 TVVGMDNITAIG
+231 
-243 DYMFTGCAALTSVAD
+243 
-258 LSKVTSVGVMA
+258 
-269 FMNCSSLTTMEGL
+269 
-282 NFSALTS
+282 
-289 IRQRAFNGMKSFSL
+289 
-303 ELGEHTFD
+303 
-311 ALESLGSHTFANMTD
+311 
-326 ITGKVVLPE
+326 
-335 RITEI
+335 
-340 PEGAF
+340 
-345 SNTGI
+345 
-350 TGVDWSHITAIGKS
+350 
-364 AFSNCKGLTE
+364 
-374 LHLSDSVTSISESA
+374 
-388 FSGSGLTELHLP
+388 
-400 DSVTSIGESAFS
+400 
-412 GSALT
+412 
-417 GELQLPNSIT
+417 
-427 SIGNKAFMNVK
+427 
-438 LEGNLVLPSALTF
+438 
-451 LGSYAFYGTTIS
+451 
-463 SVTFPGTLKNIGN
+463 
-476 RAFYNCSKLS
+476 
-486 GTLIIPEGVVSIG
+486 
-499 TAAFTNTGIEKLE
+499 
-512 LADSVQ
+512 
-518 TISDG
+518 
-523 AFSTCT
+523 
-529 KLTFVQI
+529 
-536 GEQGKGKSQLQTIGR
+536 
-551 KAFNNDTNITYFYI
+551 
-565 EACSADVAIDSNPLT
+565 
-580 IPAGVAV
+580 
-587 KFAVTVDGAKI
+587 
-598 REDEEITLQQ
+598 
-608 AVDAAAEG
+608 
-616 NTTITANKSF
+616 
-626 IVDGTVTIP
+626 
-635 SGKTITLTDEGKGLS
+635 
-650 IVFKN
+650 FKN
-655 GFTGPAFRVEQDAAL
+655 GFAGPAFRVEQGAAL

-701 ITRMR
+701 ITRMS

-721 FTMGNGELSSISASF
+721 FTMGNGELSSISASSS

-753 GGKITGCMFKNQYSG
+753 GGKITGCTFKNQYSG

-773 DGNMTMTDG
+773 DGNMTMADG
-782 TISGNTAS
+782 AISGNTAS

-802 TSSLAMSGGT
+802 TSSLTMSGGT

-842 STAVDSNTIQQPNA
+842 STAVDSATIQQPNA

-892 LSENDTVGG
+892 LSENDTVDG

-922 YSWSGRDRVVLEGG
+922 YSWSGRNRVVLEGG

-1012 NEAYSTSFSG
+1012 DKTYSTSFSG
-1022 RMYGGGLVTWYRDT
+1022 KMYGGGLVTWYRDT
-1036 SISAGDA
+1036 SIAAGDQ
-1043 NYGAFGGNRY
+1043 NYGAFGGDRY
-1053 DAANPGAPVK
+1053 DAANPGAPVE
-1063 PASDATN
+1063 PASGAIK

-1110 IIPGEDTLENPVSLT
+1110 IIPGEDTLENPLSLT
-1125 VHKVWSGASA
+1125 VHKVWSGTSA

-1162 EKSTDKDGKTWS
+1162 ERSTDKDGKTWS
-1174 YTFAN
+1174 YTFAK

-1213 KRSGGGG
+1213 KKSGGGG

>member
-1 MSKKF
+1 MSKKL

-15 LNLTFSTGTFA
+15 LNLTFGTGTFA

-48 ASAPEAEDSGIENTP
+48 ASAPEAEDSDTESTP

-81 APSEP
+81 VPSEP
-86 SAPGESAPG
+86 SAPGESA
-95 ESATP
+95 SP
-100 STPEAPAEAAPSAPA
+100 STSEAPAEAAPSAPA
-115 EKVPADEVSAEEK
+115 EKAPAAEVPAEEK

-142 YAVTAFTKD
+142 YAVTAFTQD

-160 DAVVTGCEDSVT
+160 DAVVTGCADSVT
-172 KLVIPATVTY
+172 KLVIPETVTY

-187 KVVGIQEYAFD
+187 KVVGIQEHAFD
-198 GINHSHLALETA
+198 WVNHRSLALETV
-210 DLGGLPLEIGEGAFR
+210 DLGGLSLEIGEYAFR
-225 AQKSLT
+225 GQKSLT
-231 TVVGMDNITAIG
+231 TVDGMDNITAIG
-243 DYMFTGCAALTSVAD
+243 NYMFTACSALTSVAD
-258 LSKVTSVGVMA
+258 LSKVTSVGIQA
-269 FMNCSSLTTMEGL
+269 FMNCSSLTTLEGL

-289 IRQRAFNGMKSFSL
+289 IGQQAFNNMESFSL

-311 ALESLGSHTFANMTD
+311 SLEFLDIRAFANMTG
-326 ITGKVVLPE
+326 ITGTVVLPE
-335 RITEI
+335 GITEI
-340 PEGAF
+340 PENAF
-345 SNTGI
+345 SSTGI
-350 TGVDWSHITAIGKS
+350 TGVDWSHITVIGTG
-364 AFSNCKGLTE
+364 AFRKCAGLTE
-374 LHLSDSVTSISESA
+374 LHLSDSVTSIGESA
-388 FSGSGLTELHLP
+388 FSGSG
-400 DSVTSIGESAFS
+400 
-412 GSALT
+412 LT

-427 SIGNKAFMNVK
+427 SIGSNAFENVK
-438 LEGNLVLPSALTF
+438 IEGDLVLPNALTF
-451 LGSYAFYGTTIS
+451 LGTSAFRGTAIS
-463 SVTFPGTLKNIGN
+463 SVTFPGALKNIGSY
-476 RAFYNCSKLS
+476 AFYRCSHLS

-499 TAAFTNTGIEKLE
+499 TAAFTKTGIEKLE

-518 TISDG
+518 TISAG
-523 AFSTCT
+523 AFSTCA
-529 KLTFVQI
+529 KLTSVQI
-536 GEQGKGKSQLQTIGR
+536 GEQGKGKSQLQTIGS
-551 KAFNNDTNITYFYI
+551 KAFNKDTNITYFYI

-580 IPAGVAV
+580 IPAGVDV
-587 KFAVTVDGAKI
+587 KFAVTVDGENI
-598 REDEEITLQQ
+598 REDEESTLQQ

-616 NTTITANKSF
+616 NTIITANKSF

-650 IVFKN
+650 VVFKN
-655 GFTGPAFRVEQDAAL
+655 DFAGPAFRVEQGAAL

-701 ITRMR
+701 ITRMS

-721 FTMGNGELSSISASF
+721 FTMGNGELSSISASS

-790 EYNAAGGVLVNG
+790 AYNAAGGVLVNG

-842 STAVDSNTIQQPNA
+842 STAVDSATIQQPNA
-856 GGGGVFVEDNAAF
+856 GGGGVFVENDAAF

-922 YSWSGRDRVVLEGG
+922 YSWSGRNCVVLEGG
-936 NIVNNTAYRQGG
+936 NIVNNMARRQGG

-961 KNALITANKAAIQGG
+961 KNALITANKATIQGD

-1012 NEAYSTSFSG
+1012 SEAYTTSFSG

-1036 SISAGDA
+1036 SIGAGDP
-1043 NYGAFGGNRY
+1043 NYGAFGGDRY

-1063 PASDATN
+1063 PASGATN

-1162 EKSTDKDGKTWS
+1162 ERSTDKDGKTWS

>member
-6 TRLLSILLS
+6 TRLMAILLS

-35 STDTGYSESGDPA
+35 STDTGYSESGDHA
-48 ASAPEAEDSGIENTP
+48 ASAPKAEDSGTENTP
-63 DTSSPAPTESTGE
+63 DMSSPAPTEGTGE

-86 SAPGESAPG
+86 SAPGESAP
-95 ESATP
+95 P
-100 STPEAPAEAAPSAPA
+100 STSEAPAEAAPSVPA
-115 EKVPADEVSAEEK
+115 EKAPAAEIPAEEK
-128 PAEEKSAEQASVAA
+128 PAEEKLVAA
-142 YAVTAFTKD
+142 YAVTAFTQD

-160 DAVVTGCEDSVT
+160 DAVVTGCADSVT
-172 KLVIPATVTY
+172 KLVIPETVTY

-187 KVVGIQEYAFD
+187 KVVGIQDHAFD
-198 GINHSHLALETA
+198 WANHRSLALETA
-210 DLGGLPLEIGEGAFR
+210 DLGGLPLEIGEYAFR
-225 AQKSLT
+225 GQKSLT
-231 TVVGMDNITAIG
+231 TVAGMDNITAVS

-258 LSKVTSVGVMA
+258 LSKVTSVGIQA
-269 FMNCSSLTTMEGL
+269 FMNCSSLTTLEGL

-289 IRQRAFNGMKSFSL
+289 IKQEAFNNMESFSL

-311 ALESLGSHTFANMTD
+311 SLESLGVRAFANMTD

-345 SNTGI
+345 LNTGI
-350 TGVDWSHITAIGKS
+350 TGVDWSHITVIGKS
-364 AFSNCKGLTE
+364 AFSNCKG
-374 LHLSDSVTSISESA
+374 
-388 FSGSGLTELHLP
+388 
-400 DSVTSIGESAFS
+400 
-412 GSALT
+412 LT

-427 SIGNKAFMNVK
+427 SIGDKAFMNVK
-438 LEGNLVLPSALTF
+438 IEGDLALPNALTF
-451 LGSYAFYGTTIS
+451 LGTDAFSGTAIS
-463 SVTFPGTLKNIGN
+463 SVTFPGTLKNIGSY
-476 RAFYNCSKLS
+476 AFYSCSNLS

-518 TISDG
+518 TISAG
-523 AFSTCT
+523 AFSTCA
-529 KLTFVQI
+529 KLTSVQI
-536 GEQGKGKSQLQTIGR
+536 GEQGKGKSQLQTIGS

-587 KFAVTVDGAKI
+587 KFAVTVDGKNI
-598 REDEEITLQQ
+598 REGEETTLQQ
-608 AVDAAAEG
+608 AVDAAAE
-616 NTTITANKSF
+616 NTMITANKSF

-635 SGKTITLTDEGKGLS
+635 SGKTITLTDEGKGFS
-650 IVFKN
+650 VVFKN
-655 GFTGPAFRVEQDAAL
+655 GFAGPAFHVEQGAAL

-701 ITRMR
+701 ITRMS

-721 FTMGNGELSSISASF
+721 FTMGNGELSSISASS
-736 ANCGAVYVKNG
+736 ANCGAVYVNG

-753 GGKITGCMFKNQYSG
+753 GGKITGCTFKNQYSG

-773 DGNMTMTDG
+773 DGTMTMTDG

-842 STAVDSNTIQQPNA
+842 STAVDSATIQQPNA
-856 GGGGVFVEDNAAF
+856 GGGGVFVEDNASF

-922 YSWSGRDRVVLEGG
+922 YSWSGRDCVVLEGG
-936 NIVNNTAYRQGG
+936 NIVNNTARRQGG

-961 KNALITANKAAIQGG
+961 KNALITANKATIQGG

-1012 NEAYSTSFSG
+1012 DKTYSTSFSG
-1022 RMYGGGLVTWYRDT
+1022 KMYGGGLVTWYRDT
-1036 SISAGDA
+1036 SIGAGDA
-1043 NYGAFGGNRY
+1043 NYGAFGGDRY
-1053 DAANPGAPVK
+1053 DAANPGAPVE
-1063 PASDATN
+1063 PASGAIT

-1162 EKSTDKDGKTWS
+1162 ERSTDKDGKTWS

-1213 KRSGGGG
+1213 KKSGGGG

>member
-6 TRLLSILLS
+6 TRLMAILLS
-15 LNLTFSTGTFA
+15 LNLTFGTGTFA

-48 ASAPEAEDSGIENTP
+48 ASAPEAEDSDTESTP

-81 APSEP
+81 VPSEP
-86 SAPGESAPG
+86 SAPGESA
-95 ESATP
+95 SP

-115 EKVPADEVSAEEK
+115 EKAPAAEVPAEEK

-160 DAVVTGCEDSVT
+160 DAVVTGCADSVT
-172 KLVIPATVTY
+172 KLVIPATVTEG
-182 DDKEY
+182 DKEY
-187 KVVGIQEYAFD
+187 KVVGIQEHAFD
-198 GINHSHLALETA
+198 WVNHRSLALETV
-210 DLGGLPLEIGEGAFR
+210 DLGGLPLEIGEYAFR
-225 AQKSLT
+225 GQKSLT

-243 DYMFTGCAALTSVAD
+243 NYMFTACSALTSVAD
-258 LSKVTSVGVMA
+258 LSKVTSVGIQA
-269 FMNCSSLTTMEGL
+269 FMNCSSLTTLEGL

-289 IRQRAFNGMKSFSL
+289 IRQDAFNNMESFSL

-311 ALESLGSHTFANMTD
+311 ALESLGIRAFANMTG
-326 ITGKVVLPE
+326 ITGTVVLPE
-335 RITEI
+335 GITEI
-340 PEGAF
+340 PENVF
-345 SNTGI
+345 SSTGI
-350 TGVDWSHITAIGKS
+350 TGVDWSHITVIGTG
-364 AFSNCKGLTE
+364 AFRKCAGLTE
-374 LHLSDSVTSISESA
+374 LHLSDSVTSIGESA
-388 FSGSGLTELHLP
+388 FSGSG
-400 DSVTSIGESAFS
+400 
-412 GSALT
+412 LT

-427 SIGNKAFMNVK
+427 SIGSNAFENVK
-438 LEGNLVLPSALTF
+438 IEGDLVLPNALTF
-451 LGSYAFYGTTIS
+451 LGTSAFRGTAIS
-463 SVTFPGTLKNIGN
+463 SVTFPGTLKNIGSY
-476 RAFYNCSKLS
+476 AFYRCSHLS

-499 TAAFTNTGIEKLE
+499 KAAFTNTGIEKLE

-518 TISDG
+518 TISAG
-523 AFSTCT
+523 AFSTCA
-529 KLTFVQI
+529 KLTSVQI
-536 GEQGKGKSQLQTIGR
+536 GEQGKGKSQLQTIDS
-551 KAFNNDTNITYFYI
+551 KAFNKDTNITYFYI

-587 KFAVTVDGAKI
+587 KFAVTVDGENI
-598 REDEEITLQQ
+598 REGEESTLQQ

-650 IVFKN
+650 VVFKN
-655 GFTGPAFRVEQDAAL
+655 GFAGPAFRVEQDAAL

-680 FRIANGSF
+680 FRIAKGSF

-701 ITRMR
+701 ITRMS

-721 FTMGNGELSSISASF
+721 FTMGNGELSSISASA

-753 GGKITGCMFKNQYSG
+753 GGKITGCTFKNQYSG

-773 DGNMTMTDG
+773 DGTMTMTNG

-790 EYNAAGGVLVNG
+790 DYNAAGGVLVNG
-802 TSSLAMSGGT
+802 ASSLAMSGGT

-821 GGVCVREN
+821 GGVCVREK
-829 GTFTMSGGTISGN
+829 GKFTMSGGTISGN

-961 KNALITANKAAIQGG
+961 KNALITANKATIQGG

-1012 NEAYSTSFSG
+1012 DKTYSTSFSG

-1036 SISAGDA
+1036 SIGAGDP
-1043 NYGAFGGNRY
+1043 NYGVFGGDRY
-1053 DAANPGAPVK
+1053 DAANPGAPVEPVSGAIK
-1063 PASDATN
+1063 

-1135 YPTAVTVNLIRIAKD
+1135 YPTSVTVNLIRIAKD

-1162 EKSTDKDGKTWS
+1162 ERSTDKDGKTWS

-1213 KRSGGGG
+1213 KKSGGGG

>member
-6 TRLLSILLS
+6 TRLMAILLS

-35 STDTGYSESGDPA
+35 STDTGYSESGDHA
-48 ASAPEAEDSGIENTP
+48 ASAPKAEDSGTENTP
-63 DTSSPAPTESTGE
+63 DMSSPAPTEGTGE

-86 SAPGESAPG
+86 SAPGESAP
-95 ESATP
+95 P
-100 STPEAPAEAAPSAPA
+100 STSEAPAEAAPSVPA
-115 EKVPADEVSAEEK
+115 EKAPAAEIPAEEK
-128 PAEEKSAEQASVAA
+128 PAEEKLVAA
-142 YAVTAFTKD
+142 YAVTAFTQD

-160 DAVVTGCEDSVT
+160 DAVVTGCADSVT
-172 KLVIPATVTY
+172 KLVIPETVTY

-187 KVVGIQEYAFD
+187 KVVGIQDHAFD
-198 GINHSHLALETA
+198 WANHRSLALETA
-210 DLGGLPLEIGEGAFR
+210 DLGGLPLEIGEYAFR
-225 AQKSLT
+225 GQKSLT
-231 TVVGMDNITAIG
+231 TVAGMDNITAVS

-258 LSKVTSVGVMA
+258 LSKVTSVGIQA
-269 FMNCSSLTTMEGL
+269 FMNCSSLTTLEGL

-289 IRQRAFNGMKSFSL
+289 IKQEAFNNMESFSL

-311 ALESLGSHTFANMTD
+311 SLESLGVRAFANMTD

-345 SNTGI
+345 LNTGI
-350 TGVDWSHITAIGKS
+350 TGVDWSHITVIGKS
-364 AFSNCKGLTE
+364 AFSNCKG
-374 LHLSDSVTSISESA
+374 
-388 FSGSGLTELHLP
+388 
-400 DSVTSIGESAFS
+400 
-412 GSALT
+412 LT

-427 SIGNKAFMNVK
+427 SIGDKAFMNVK
-438 LEGNLVLPSALTF
+438 IEGDLALPNALTF
-451 LGSYAFYGTTIS
+451 LGTDAFSGTAIS
-463 SVTFPGTLKNIGN
+463 SVTFPGTLKNIGSY
-476 RAFYNCSKLS
+476 AFYSCSNLS

-518 TISDG
+518 TISAG
-523 AFSTCT
+523 AFSTCA
-529 KLTFVQI
+529 KLTSVQI

-551 KAFNNDTNITYFYI
+551 KAFNKDTNITYFYI
-565 EACSADVAIDSNPLT
+565 EACSADVAIYSDPLT

-587 KFAVTVDGAKI
+587 KFAVTVDGANI
-598 REDEEITLQQ
+598 REGEESTLQQ
-608 AVDAAAEG
+608 AVDVAAEG

-655 GFTGPAFRVEQDAAL
+655 GFTGPAFRVEPDAAL

-701 ITRMR
+701 ITRMS

-721 FTMGNGELSSISASF
+721 FTMGNGELSSISASSS

-773 DGNMTMTDG
+773 NGTMTMTDG

-842 STAVDSNTIQQPNA
+842 STAVDSDTIQLPNA
-856 GGGGVFVEDNAAF
+856 GGGGVFVEDNASF

-936 NIVNNTAYRQGG
+936 NIVNNTAHRQGG

-961 KNALITANKAAIQGG
+961 KNALITANTAAIQGG

-1012 NEAYSTSFSG
+1012 NETYSTGFSG
-1022 RMYGGGLVTWYRDT
+1022 KMYGGGLVTWYRDT
-1036 SISAGDA
+1036 SIGAGDP
-1043 NYGAFGGNRY
+1043 NYGAFGGDRY

-1063 PASDATN
+1063 PASGATN

-1162 EKSTDKDGKTWS
+1162 ERSTDKDGKTWS

>member
-6 TRLLSILLS
+6 TRLLAILLS

-115 EKVPADEVSAEEK
+115 EKVPADEVPAEEK
-128 PAEEKSAEQASVAA
+128 PAEEKSAEQVSVAA

-151 SIRYDVSSG
+151 NIRYDVSSG
-160 DAVVTGCEDSVT
+160 DAVVTGCADSVT
-172 KLVIPATVTY
+172 NLVIPETVTN
-182 DDKEY
+182 DGKEY
-187 KVVGIQEYAFD
+187 KVVGIQEHAFD
-198 GINHSHLALETA
+198 WANHRSLALETV
-210 DLGGLPLEIGEGAFR
+210 DLGGLSLEIGEYAFR
-225 AQKSLT
+225 GQTSLT
-231 TVVGMDNITAIG
+231 TVNGMDNITSIG
-243 DYMFTGCAALTSVAD
+243 NYMFTTCSALTSVAD
-258 LSKVTSVGVMA
+258 LSKVTSVGIQA
-269 FMNCSSLTTMEGL
+269 FMNCSSLTTLEGL

-289 IRQRAFNGMKSFSL
+289 IGQQAFNNMKSFSL

-311 ALESLGSHTFANMTD
+311 ALEFLDIRAFANTAG

-340 PEGAF
+340 PENAF
-345 SNTGI
+345 SSTGI
-350 TGVDWSHITAIGKS
+350 TGVDWSHITTIGVS
-364 AFSNCKGLTE
+364 AFRNC
-374 LHLSDSVTSISESA
+374 A
-388 FSGSGLTELHLP
+388 GLTELHLP
-400 DSVTSIGESAFS
+400 DSVTSIGESAFEDS
-412 GSALT
+412 GLT
-417 GELQLPNSIT
+417 GELQ
-427 SIGNKAFMNVK
+427 
-438 LEGNLVLPSALTF
+438 LPSALTF
-451 LGSYAFYGTTIS
+451 LGTEAFSGTAIS
-463 SVTFPGTLKNIGN
+463 SVTFPSTLKNIGSY
-476 RAFYNCSKLS
+476 AFYNCPNLS

-499 TAAFTNTGIEKLE
+499 TAAFTKTGIEKLE

-518 TISDG
+518 TISAG
-523 AFSTCT
+523 AFSTCA
-529 KLTFVQI
+529 KLTSVQI
-536 GEQGKGKSQLQTIGR
+536 GEQGKGKSQLQTIGS
-551 KAFNNDTNITYFYI
+551 KAFNKDTNITYFYI

-587 KFAVTVDGAKI
+587 KFAVTVDGKNI
-598 REDEEITLQQ
+598 REGEESTLQQ

-626 IVDGTVTIP
+626 IIDGTVTIP

-650 IVFKN
+650 VVFKN
-655 GFTGPAFRVEQDAAL
+655 GFAGPAFRVEQGAAL

-701 ITRMR
+701 ITRMS

-721 FTMGNGELSSISASF
+721 FTMGNGELSSISASS
-736 ANCGAVYVKNG
+736 AYCGAVYVKNG
-747 GKFAMN
+747 GTFAMN
-753 GGKITGCMFKNQYSG
+753 GGKITGCMFKSQYSG

-773 DGNMTMTDG
+773 DSTMTMTDG

-829 GTFTMSGGTISGN
+829 GKFTMSGGTISGN
-842 STAVDSNTIQQPNA
+842 STAVDSATIQQPNA
-856 GGGGVFVEDNAAF
+856 GGGGVFVEDNASF

-901 GRFHMTGGTISDNTA
+901 GWFHMTDGTISDNTA

-922 YSWSGRDRVVLEGG
+922 YSWSGRNRVVLEGG

-1012 NEAYSTSFSG
+1012 DKTYSTSFSG
-1022 RMYGGGLVTWYRDT
+1022 KMYGGGLVTWYRDT
-1036 SISAGDA
+1036 SIAAGDQ
-1043 NYGAFGGNRY
+1043 NYGAFGGDRY
-1053 DAANPGAPVK
+1053 DAANPGAPVEPVSGAIK
-1063 PASDATN
+1063 

-1110 IIPGEDTLENPVSLT
+1110 IIPGEDTLENPLSLT
-1125 VHKVWSGASA
+1125 VHKVWSGTSA

-1162 EKSTDKDGKTWS
+1162 ERSTDKDGKTWS
-1174 YTFAN
+1174 YTFAK

-1213 KRSGGGG
+1213 KKSGGGG

-1321 RRKHD
+1321 RRKHE

>member
-6 TRLLSILLS
+6 TRLMAILLS

-35 STDTGYSESGDPA
+35 STDTGYSESGDHA
-48 ASAPEAEDSGIENTP
+48 ASAPKAEDSGTENTP
-63 DTSSPAPTESTGE
+63 DMSSPAPTEGTGE

-86 SAPGESAPG
+86 SAPGESAP
-95 ESATP
+95 P
-100 STPEAPAEAAPSAPA
+100 STSEAPAEAAPSVPA
-115 EKVPADEVSAEEK
+115 EKAPAAEIPAEEK
-128 PAEEKSAEQASVAA
+128 PAEEKLVAA
-142 YAVTAFTKD
+142 YAVTAFTQD

-160 DAVVTGCEDSVT
+160 DAVVTGCADSVT
-172 KLVIPATVTY
+172 KLVIPETVTY

-187 KVVGIQEYAFD
+187 KVVGIQDHAFD
-198 GINHSHLALETA
+198 WANHRSLALETA
-210 DLGGLPLEIGEGAFR
+210 DLGGLPLEIGEYAFR
-225 AQKSLT
+225 GQKSLT
-231 TVVGMDNITAIG
+231 TVAGMDNITAVS

-258 LSKVTSVGVMA
+258 LSKVTSVGIQA
-269 FMNCSSLTTMEGL
+269 FMNCSSLTTLEGL

-289 IRQRAFNGMKSFSL
+289 IKQEAFNNMESFSL

-311 ALESLGSHTFANMTD
+311 SLESLGVRAFANMTD

-345 SNTGI
+345 LNTGI
-350 TGVDWSHITAIGKS
+350 TGVDWSHITVIGKS
-364 AFSNCKGLTE
+364 AFSNCKG
-374 LHLSDSVTSISESA
+374 
-388 FSGSGLTELHLP
+388 
-400 DSVTSIGESAFS
+400 
-412 GSALT
+412 LT

-427 SIGNKAFMNVK
+427 SIGDKAFMNVK
-438 LEGNLVLPSALTF
+438 IEGDLALPNALTF
-451 LGSYAFYGTTIS
+451 LGTDAFSGTAIS
-463 SVTFPGTLKNIGN
+463 SVTFPGTLKNIGSY
-476 RAFYNCSKLS
+476 AFYSCSNLS

-518 TISDG
+518 TISAG
-523 AFSTCT
+523 AFSTCA
-529 KLTFVQI
+529 KLTSVQI

-551 KAFNNDTNITYFYI
+551 KAFNKDTNITYFYI
-565 EACSADVAIDSNPLT
+565 EACSADVAIYSDPLT

-587 KFAVTVDGAKI
+587 KFAVTVDGANI
-598 REDEEITLQQ
+598 REGEESTLQQ
-608 AVDAAAEG
+608 AVDVAAEG

-655 GFTGPAFRVEQDAAL
+655 GFTGPAFRVEPDAAL

-701 ITRMR
+701 ITRMS

-721 FTMGNGELSSISASF
+721 FAMGNGELSSISASSS

-773 DGNMTMTDG
+773 NGTMTMTDG

-842 STAVDSNTIQQPNA
+842 STAVDSDTIQLPNA
-856 GGGGVFVEDNAAF
+856 GGGGVFVEDNASF

-936 NIVNNTAYRQGG
+936 NIVNNTAHRQGG

-961 KNALITANKAAIQGG
+961 KNALITANTAAIQGG

-1012 NEAYSTSFSG
+1012 NETYSTSFSG
-1022 RMYGGGLVTWYRDT
+1022 KMYGGGLVTWYRDT
-1036 SISAGDA
+1036 SIGAGDP
-1043 NYGAFGGNRY
+1043 NYGAFGGDRY

-1063 PASDATN
+1063 PASGATN

-1162 EKSTDKDGKTWS
+1162 ERSTDKDGKTWS

-1213 KRSGGGG
+1213 KKSGGGG

-1257 ENIPDG
+1257 ENIPDS

>member
-1 MSKKF
+1 M
-6 TRLLSILLS
+6 
-15 LNLTFSTGTFA
+15 
-26 AFAAEAEDG
+26 
-35 STDTGYSESGDPA
+35 
-48 ASAPEAEDSGIENTP
+48 
-63 DTSSPAPTESTGE
+63 
-76 NAEPS
+76 
-81 APSEP
+81 
-86 SAPGESAPG
+86 
-95 ESATP
+95 
-100 STPEAPAEAAPSAPA
+100 
-115 EKVPADEVSAEEK
+115 PADEVPAEEK
-128 PAEEKSAEQASVAA
+128 PAEEKSAEQVSVAA
-142 YAVTAFTKD
+142 YAVTAFTQD
-151 SIRYDVSSG
+151 SIQYDVSSG
-160 DAVVTGCEDSVT
+160 DAVVTGCADSVT

-187 KVVGIQEYAFD
+187 KVVGIQEHAFD
-198 GINHSHLALETA
+198 WANHRSLALETA
-210 DLGGLPLEIGEGAFR
+210 DLGGLPLEIGEYAFR
-225 AQKSLT
+225 GQRSLT
-231 TVVGMDNITAIG
+231 TVAGMDNITAIG
-243 DYMFTGCAALTSVAD
+243 NYMFTTCSALTSVAD
-258 LSKVTSVGVMA
+258 LSKVTSVGIQA
-269 FMNCSSLTTMEGL
+269 FMNCSSLTTLEGL

-289 IRQRAFNGMKSFSL
+289 IGQEAFNNMKSFSL

-311 ALESLGSHTFANMTD
+311 ALEFLDIRAFANTAG

-340 PEGAF
+340 PDNAF

-350 TGVDWSHITAIGKS
+350 TGVDWSHIT
-364 AFSNCKGLTE
+364 
-374 LHLSDSVTSISESA
+374 V
-388 FSGSGLTELHLP
+388 
-400 DSVTSIGESAFS
+400 IGESAFS
-412 GSALT
+412 GSGLT

-427 SIGNKAFMNVK
+427 SIGNKAFKNVK
-438 LEGNLVLPSALTF
+438 IEGDLVLPNALTF
-451 LGSYAFYGTTIS
+451 LGTDAFRGTAIS
-463 SVTFPGTLKNIGN
+463 SVTFPGTLKNIGSY
-476 RAFYNCSKLS
+476 AFNSCSNLS

-499 TAAFTNTGIEKLE
+499 TAAFMKTGIEKLE
-512 LADSVQ
+512 LANSVQ
-518 TISDG
+518 TISTS
-523 AFSTCT
+523 AFSTCA
-529 KLTFVQI
+529 KLTSVQI
-536 GEQGKGKSQLQTIGR
+536 GEQGKGKSQLQTIGS
-551 KAFNNDTNITYFYI
+551 KAFNKDTNITYFYI

-587 KFAVTVDGAKI
+587 KFAVTVDGANI
-598 REDEEITLQQ
+598 REDEESTLQQ
-608 AVDAAAEG
+608 AVDAAPEG

-650 IVFKN
+650 VVFKN
-655 GFTGPAFRVEQDAAL
+655 GFAGPAFRVEQGAAL

-701 ITRMR
+701 ITRMS

-721 FTMGNGELSSISASF
+721 FTMGNGELSSISASSS

-773 DGNMTMTDG
+773 DGTMTMTDG

-829 GTFTMSGGTISGN
+829 GKFTMSGGTISGN
-842 STAVDSNTIQQPNA
+842 STAVDSDTIQQPNA
-856 GGGGVFVEDNAAF
+856 GGGGVFVEDNASF

-922 YSWSGRDRVVLEGG
+922 YSWSGRNRVVLEGG
-936 NIVNNTAYRQGG
+936 NIVNNTARRQGG

-1012 NEAYSTSFSG
+1012 NETYSTSFSG

-1043 NYGAFGGNRY
+1043 NYGAFAGNRY
-1053 DAANPGAPVK
+1053 DAANPGAPVE
-1063 PASDATN
+1063 PASGAIK

-1110 IIPGEDTLENPVSLT
+1110 IIPGKDTLENPVSLT

-1162 EKSTDKDGKTWS
+1162 ERSTDKDGKTWS

-1213 KRSGGGG
+1213 KKSGGGG

-1257 ENIPDG
+1257 ENIPDS

>member
-6 TRLLSILLS
+6 TRLMAILLS

-35 STDTGYSESGDPA
+35 STDTGYSESGDHA
-48 ASAPEAEDSGIENTP
+48 ASAPKAEDSGTENTP
-63 DTSSPAPTESTGE
+63 DMSSPAPTEGTGE

-86 SAPGESAPG
+86 SAPGESAP
-95 ESATP
+95 P
-100 STPEAPAEAAPSAPA
+100 STSEAPAEAAPSVPA
-115 EKVPADEVSAEEK
+115 EKAPAAEIPAEEK
-128 PAEEKSAEQASVAA
+128 PAEEKLVAA
-142 YAVTAFTKD
+142 YAVTAFTQD

-160 DAVVTGCEDSVT
+160 DAVVTGCADSVT
-172 KLVIPATVTY
+172 KLVIPETVTY

-187 KVVGIQEYAFD
+187 KVVGIQDHAFD
-198 GINHSHLALETA
+198 WANHRSLALETA
-210 DLGGLPLEIGEGAFR
+210 DLGGLPLEIGEYAFR
-225 AQKSLT
+225 GQKSLT
-231 TVVGMDNITAIG
+231 TVAGMDNITAVS

-258 LSKVTSVGVMA
+258 LSKVTSVGIQA
-269 FMNCSSLTTMEGL
+269 FMNCSSLTTLEGL

-289 IRQRAFNGMKSFSL
+289 IKQEAFNNMESFSL

-311 ALESLGSHTFANMTD
+311 SLESLGVRAFANMTD

-345 SNTGI
+345 LNTGI
-350 TGVDWSHITAIGKS
+350 TGVDWSHITVIGKS
-364 AFSNCKGLTE
+364 AFSNCKG
-374 LHLSDSVTSISESA
+374 
-388 FSGSGLTELHLP
+388 
-400 DSVTSIGESAFS
+400 
-412 GSALT
+412 LT

-427 SIGNKAFMNVK
+427 SIGDKAFMNVK
-438 LEGNLVLPSALTF
+438 IEGDLALPNALTF
-451 LGSYAFYGTTIS
+451 LGTDAFSGTAIS
-463 SVTFPGTLKNIGN
+463 SVTFPGTLKNIGSY
-476 RAFYNCSKLS
+476 AFYSCSNLS

-518 TISDG
+518 TISAG
-523 AFSTCT
+523 AFSTCA
-529 KLTFVQI
+529 KLTSVQI

-551 KAFNNDTNITYFYI
+551 KAFNKDTNITYFYI
-565 EACSADVAIDSNPLT
+565 EACSADVAIYSDPLT

-587 KFAVTVDGAKI
+587 KFAVTVDGANI
-598 REDEEITLQQ
+598 REGEESTLQQ
-608 AVDAAAEG
+608 AVDVAAEG

-655 GFTGPAFRVEQDAAL
+655 GFTGPAFRVEPDAAL

-701 ITRMR
+701 ITRMS

-721 FTMGNGELSSISASF
+721 FTMGNGELSSISASSS

-773 DGNMTMTDG
+773 NGTMTMTDG

-829 GTFTMSGGTISGN
+829 GTFTMSSGTISGN
-842 STAVDSNTIQQPNA
+842 STAVDSDTIQLPNA
-856 GGGGVFVEDNAAF
+856 GGGGVFVEDNASF

-936 NIVNNTAYRQGG
+936 NIVNNTAHRQGG

-961 KNALITANKAAIQGG
+961 KNALITANTAAIQGG

-1012 NEAYSTSFSG
+1012 NETYSTSFSG
-1022 RMYGGGLVTWYRDT
+1022 KMYGGGLVTWYRDT
-1036 SISAGDA
+1036 SIGAGDP
-1043 NYGAFGGNRY
+1043 NYGAFGGDRY

-1063 PASDATN
+1063 PASGATN

-1162 EKSTDKDGKTWS
+1162 ERSTDKDGKTWS

-1213 KRSGGGG
+1213 KKSGGGG

-1257 ENIPDG
+1257 ENIPDS

>member
-6 TRLLSILLS
+6 TRLMAILLS

-48 ASAPEAEDSGIENTP
+48 ASAPEAEDSDTESTP

-81 APSEP
+81 VPSEP
-86 SAPGESAPG
+86 SAPGESA
-95 ESATP
+95 SP
-100 STPEAPAEAAPSAPA
+100 STSEAPAEAAPSAPA
-115 EKVPADEVSAEEK
+115 EKVPADEVPAEEK

-142 YAVTAFTKD
+142 YAVTAFTQD
-151 SIRYDVSSG
+151 SIQYDVSSG
-160 DAVVTGCEDSVT
+160 DAVVTGCADSVT

-187 KVVGIQEYAFD
+187 KVVGIQEHAFD
-198 GINHSHLALETA
+198 WANHRSLALETA
-210 DLGGLPLEIGEGAFR
+210 DLGGLPLEIGEYAFR
-225 AQKSLT
+225 GQRSLT
-231 TVVGMDNITAIG
+231 TVAGMDNITAIG
-243 DYMFTGCAALTSVAD
+243 NYMFTTCSALTSVAD
-258 LSKVTSVGVMA
+258 LSKVTSVGIQA
-269 FMNCSSLTTMEGL
+269 FMNCSSLTTLEGL

-289 IRQRAFNGMKSFSL
+289 IGQEAFNNMKSFSL

-311 ALESLGSHTFANMTD
+311 ALEFLDIRAFANTAG

-340 PEGAF
+340 PDNAF

-350 TGVDWSHITAIGKS
+350 TGVDWSHIT
-364 AFSNCKGLTE
+364 
-374 LHLSDSVTSISESA
+374 V
-388 FSGSGLTELHLP
+388 
-400 DSVTSIGESAFS
+400 IGESAFS
-412 GSALT
+412 GSGLT

-427 SIGNKAFMNVK
+427 SIGNKAFKNVK
-438 LEGNLVLPSALTF
+438 IEGDLVLPNALTF
-451 LGSYAFYGTTIS
+451 LGTDAFRGTAIS
-463 SVTFPGTLKNIGN
+463 SVTFPGTLKNIGSY
-476 RAFYNCSKLS
+476 AFNSCSNLS

-499 TAAFTNTGIEKLE
+499 TAAFMKTGIEKLE
-512 LADSVQ
+512 LANSVQ
-518 TISDG
+518 TISTS
-523 AFSTCT
+523 AFSTCA
-529 KLTFVQI
+529 KLTSVQI
-536 GEQGKGKSQLQTIGR
+536 GEQGKGKSQLQTIGS
-551 KAFNNDTNITYFYI
+551 KAFNKDTNITYFYI

-587 KFAVTVDGAKI
+587 KFAVTVDGANI
-598 REDEEITLQQ
+598 REDEATTLQQ
-608 AVDAAAEG
+608 AVDAAAAE
-616 NTTITANKSF
+616 NTIITADKSF

-650 IVFKN
+650 VVFKN
-655 GFTGPAFRVEQDAAL
+655 GFAGPAFRVEQGAAL

-701 ITRMR
+701 ITRMS

-721 FTMGNGELSSISASF
+721 FTMGNGELSSISASSS

-753 GGKITGCMFKNQYSG
+753 GGKITGCTFKNQYSG

-773 DGNMTMTDG
+773 DGNMTMADG
-782 TISGNTAS
+782 AISGNTAS

-802 TSSLAMSGGT
+802 TSSLTMSGGT

-842 STAVDSNTIQQPNA
+842 STAVDSDTIQLPNA
-856 GGGGVFVEDNAAF
+856 GGGGVFVEDNASF

-922 YSWSGRDRVVLEGG
+922 YSWSGRNRVVLEGG

-1012 NEAYSTSFSG
+1012 DKTYSTSFSG
-1022 RMYGGGLVTWYRDT
+1022 KMYGGGLVTWYRDT
-1036 SISAGDA
+1036 SIAAGDQ
-1043 NYGAFGGNRY
+1043 NYGAFGGDRY
-1053 DAANPGAPVK
+1053 DAANPGAPVE
-1063 PASDATN
+1063 PASGAIK

-1110 IIPGEDTLENPVSLT
+1110 IIPGEDTLENPLSLT
-1125 VHKVWSGASA
+1125 VHKVWSGTSA

-1162 EKSTDKDGKTWS
+1162 ERSTDKDGKTWS
-1174 YTFAN
+1174 YTFAK

-1213 KRSGGGG
+1213 KKSGGGG

-1315 LAYFGI
+1315 LAHFGI

>member
-6 TRLLSILLS
+6 TRLMAILLS

-35 STDTGYSESGDPA
+35 STDTGYSESGDHA
-48 ASAPEAEDSGIENTP
+48 ASAPKAEDSGTENTP
-63 DTSSPAPTESTGE
+63 DMSSPAPTEGTGE

-86 SAPGESAPG
+86 SAPGESAP
-95 ESATP
+95 P
-100 STPEAPAEAAPSAPA
+100 STSEAPAEAAPSVPA
-115 EKVPADEVSAEEK
+115 EKAPAAEIPAEEK
-128 PAEEKSAEQASVAA
+128 PAEEKLVAA
-142 YAVTAFTKD
+142 YAVTAFTQD

-160 DAVVTGCEDSVT
+160 DAVVTGCADSVT
-172 KLVIPATVTY
+172 KLVIPETVTY

-187 KVVGIQEYAFD
+187 KVVGIQDHAFD
-198 GINHSHLALETA
+198 WANHRSLALETV
-210 DLGGLPLEIGEGAFR
+210 DLGGLPLEIGEYAFR
-225 AQKSLT
+225 GQKSLT
-231 TVVGMDNITAIG
+231 TVAGMDNITAVS

-258 LSKVTSVGVMA
+258 LSKVTSVGIQA
-269 FMNCSSLTTMEGL
+269 FMNCSSLTTLEGL

-289 IRQRAFNGMKSFSL
+289 IKQEAFNNMESFSL

-311 ALESLGSHTFANMTD
+311 SLESLGVRAFANMTD

-345 SNTGI
+345 LNTGI
-350 TGVDWSHITAIGKS
+350 TGVDWSHITVIGKS
-364 AFSNCKGLTE
+364 AFSNCKG
-374 LHLSDSVTSISESA
+374 
-388 FSGSGLTELHLP
+388 
-400 DSVTSIGESAFS
+400 
-412 GSALT
+412 LT

-427 SIGNKAFMNVK
+427 SIGDKAFMNVK
-438 LEGNLVLPSALTF
+438 IEGDLALPNALTF
-451 LGSYAFYGTTIS
+451 LGTDAFSGTAIS
-463 SVTFPGTLKNIGN
+463 SVTFPGTLKNIGSY
-476 RAFYNCSKLS
+476 AFYSCSNLS

-518 TISDG
+518 TISVG
-523 AFSTCT
+523 AFSTCA
-529 KLTFVQI
+529 KLTSVQI

-551 KAFNNDTNITYFYI
+551 KAFNKDTNITYFYI
-565 EACSADVAIDSNPLT
+565 EACSADVAIYSDPLT

-587 KFAVTVDGAKI
+587 KFAVTVDGANI
-598 REDEEITLQQ
+598 REGEESTLQQ
-608 AVDAAAEG
+608 AVDVAAEG

-655 GFTGPAFRVEQDAAL
+655 GFTGPAFRVEPDAAL

-701 ITRMR
+701 ITRMS

-721 FTMGNGELSSISASF
+721 FTMGNGELSSISASSS

-773 DGNMTMTDG
+773 NGTMTMTDG

-842 STAVDSNTIQQPNA
+842 STAVDSDTIQLPNA
-856 GGGGVFVEDNAAF
+856 GGGGVFVEDNASF

-901 GRFHMTGGTISDNTA
+901 GWFHMTDGTISDNTA

-936 NIVNNTAYRQGG
+936 NIVNNTAHRQGG

-961 KNALITANKAAIQGG
+961 KNALITANTAAIQGG

-1012 NEAYSTSFSG
+1012 DKTFSTSFSG
-1022 RMYGGGLVTWYRDT
+1022 KMYGGGLVTWYRDT
-1036 SISAGDA
+1036 SIGAGDP
-1043 NYGAFGGNRY
+1043 NYGAFGGDRY

-1063 PASDATN
+1063 PASGATN

-1162 EKSTDKDGKTWS
+1162 ERSTDKDGKTWS

-1213 KRSGGGG
+1213 KKSGGGG

-1257 ENIPDG
+1257 ENIPDS

>member
-6 TRLLSILLS
+6 TRLMAILLS

-35 STDTGYSESGDPA
+35 STDTGYSESGDHA
-48 ASAPEAEDSGIENTP
+48 ASAPKAEDSGTENTP
-63 DTSSPAPTESTGE
+63 DMSSPAPTEGTGE

-86 SAPGESAPG
+86 SAPGESAP
-95 ESATP
+95 P
-100 STPEAPAEAAPSAPA
+100 STSEAPAEAAPSVPA
-115 EKVPADEVSAEEK
+115 EKAPAAEIPAEEK
-128 PAEEKSAEQASVAA
+128 PAEEKLVAA
-142 YAVTAFTKD
+142 YAVTAFTQD

-160 DAVVTGCEDSVT
+160 DAVVTGCADSVT
-172 KLVIPATVTY
+172 KLVIPETVTY

-187 KVVGIQEYAFD
+187 KVVGIQDHAFD
-198 GINHSHLALETA
+198 WANHRSLALETA
-210 DLGGLPLEIGEGAFR
+210 DLGGLPLEIGEYAFR
-225 AQKSLT
+225 GQKSLT
-231 TVVGMDNITAIG
+231 TVAGMDNITAVS

-258 LSKVTSVGVMA
+258 LSKVTSVGIQA
-269 FMNCSSLTTMEGL
+269 FMNCSSLTTLEGL

-289 IRQRAFNGMKSFSL
+289 IKQEAFNNMESFSL

-311 ALESLGSHTFANMTD
+311 SLESLGVRAFANMTD

-345 SNTGI
+345 LNTGI
-350 TGVDWSHITAIGKS
+350 TGVDWSHITVIGKS
-364 AFSNCKGLTE
+364 AFSNCKG
-374 LHLSDSVTSISESA
+374 
-388 FSGSGLTELHLP
+388 
-400 DSVTSIGESAFS
+400 
-412 GSALT
+412 LT

-427 SIGNKAFMNVK
+427 SIGDKAFMNVK
-438 LEGNLVLPSALTF
+438 IEGDLALPNALTF
-451 LGSYAFYGTTIS
+451 LGTDAFSGTAIS
-463 SVTFPGTLKNIGN
+463 SVTFPGTLKNIGSY
-476 RAFYNCSKLS
+476 AFYSCSNLS

-518 TISDG
+518 TISVG
-523 AFSTCT
+523 AFSTCA
-529 KLTFVQI
+529 KLTSVQI

-551 KAFNNDTNITYFYI
+551 KAFNKDTNITYFYI
-565 EACSADVAIDSNPLT
+565 EACSADVAIYSDPLT

-587 KFAVTVDGAKI
+587 KFAVTVDGANI
-598 REDEEITLQQ
+598 REGEESTLQQ
-608 AVDAAAEG
+608 AVDVAAEG

-655 GFTGPAFRVEQDAAL
+655 GFTGPAFRVEPDAAL

-701 ITRMR
+701 ITRMS

-721 FTMGNGELSSISASF
+721 FTMGNGELSSISASSS

-773 DGNMTMTDG
+773 NGTMTMTDG

-842 STAVDSNTIQQPNA
+842 STAVDSDTIQLPNA
-856 GGGGVFVEDNAAF
+856 GGGGVFVEDNASF

-936 NIVNNTAYRQGG
+936 NIVNNTAHRQGG

-961 KNALITANKAAIQGG
+961 KNALITANTAAIQGG

-1012 NEAYSTSFSG
+1012 NETYSTSFSG
-1022 RMYGGGLVTWYRDT
+1022 KMYGGGLVTWYRDT
-1036 SISAGDA
+1036 SIGAGDP
-1043 NYGAFGGNRY
+1043 NYGAFGGDRY

-1063 PASDATN
+1063 PASGATN

-1162 EKSTDKDGKTWS
+1162 ERSTDKDGKTWS

-1213 KRSGGGG
+1213 KKSGGGG

-1278 KTKTVNIPDSK
+1278 KTKAVNIPDSK
-1289 TPTSSVPKTGD
+1289 TPMSSVPKTGD

>member
-6 TRLLSILLS
+6 TRLMAILLS

-48 ASAPEAEDSGIENTP
+48 ASAPKAEDSGTENTP
-63 DTSSPAPTESTGE
+63 DMSSPAPTEGTGE

-81 APSEP
+81 VPSEP
-86 SAPGESAPG
+86 SAPSESA
-95 ESATP
+95 SP
-100 STPEAPAEAAPSAPA
+100 STSASPTEAAPSAPA
-115 EKVPADEVSAEEK
+115 EKAPAAEIPAEEK

-142 YAVTAFTKD
+142 YAVTAFTQD

-160 DAVVTGCEDSVT
+160 DAVVTGCADSVT
-172 KLVIPATVTY
+172 KLVIPETVTY

-187 KVVGIQEYAFD
+187 KVVGIQDHAFD
-198 GINHSHLALETA
+198 WANHRNLALETV
-210 DLGGLPLEIGEGAFR
+210 DLGGLPLEIGEYAFR
-225 AQKSLT
+225 GQKSLT

-243 DYMFTGCAALTSVAD
+243 NYMFTACSALTSVAD
-258 LSKVTSVGVMA
+258 LSKVTSVGIQA
-269 FMNCSSLTTMEGL
+269 FMNCSSLTALEGL

-289 IRQRAFNGMKSFSL
+289 IRQEAFNNMGSFSL

-311 ALESLGSHTFANMTD
+311 ALESLGVRAFANMTD

-345 SNTGI
+345 LNTGI
-350 TGVDWSHITAIGKS
+350 TGVDWSHITVIGTG

-374 LHLSDSVTSISESA
+374 LHLS
-388 FSGSGLTELHLP
+388 G
-400 DSVTSIGESAFS
+400 SVTSIGERAFKDS
-412 GSALT
+412 GLT
-417 GELQLPNSIT
+417 GELQLPNSVT
-427 SIGNKAFMNVK
+427 SIGNEAFRNVK
-438 LEGNLVLPSALTF
+438 IEGNLVLPSALTF
-451 LGSYAFYGTTIS
+451 LGTRAFNETTIS

-476 RAFYNCSKLS
+476 YAFYNCPNLS
-486 GTLIIPEGVVSIG
+486 DTLIIPEGVVSIG
-499 TAAFTNTGIEKLE
+499 TAAFTKTGIEKLE

-518 TISDG
+518 TISAG
-523 AFSTCT
+523 AFSTCA
-529 KLTFVQI
+529 KLTSVQI
-536 GEQGKGKSQLQTIGR
+536 GEQGKGKSQLQTIGS
-551 KAFNNDTNITYFYI
+551 KAFNKDTNITYFYI

-587 KFAVTVDGAKI
+587 KFAVTVDGKNI
-598 REDEEITLQQ
+598 REGEETTLQQ

-626 IVDGTVTIP
+626 IIDGTVTIA

-650 IVFKN
+650 VVFKN
-655 GFTGPAFRVEQDAAL
+655 GFAGPAFRVEQGAAL

-701 ITRMR
+701 ITRMS

-721 FTMGNGELSSISASF
+721 FTMGNGELSSISASS

-773 DGNMTMTDG
+773 DSTMTMTEG

-829 GTFTMSGGTISGN
+829 GKFTMSGGTISGN
-842 STAVDSNTIQQPNA
+842 STAVDSATIQQPNA
-856 GGGGVFVEDNAAF
+856 GGGGVFVEDNASF

-901 GRFHMTGGTISDNTA
+901 GWFHMTDGTISDNTA

-922 YSWSGRDRVVLEGG
+922 YSWSGRNRVVLEGG

-1012 NEAYSTSFSG
+1012 DKTFSTSFSG
-1022 RMYGGGLVTWYRDT
+1022 KMYGGGLVTWYRDT
-1036 SISAGDA
+1036 SIAAGNP
-1043 NYGAFGGNRY
+1043 NYGAFGGDRY

-1063 PASDATN
+1063 PASGATN

-1162 EKSTDKDGKTWS
+1162 ERSTDKDGKTWS

>member
-1 MSKKF
+1 MSKKL

-15 LNLTFSTGTFA
+15 LNLTFGTGTFA

-48 ASAPEAEDSGIENTP
+48 ASAPEAEDSDTESTP

-81 APSEP
+81 VPSEP
-86 SAPGESAPG
+86 SAPGESA
-95 ESATP
+95 SP
-100 STPEAPAEAAPSAPA
+100 STSEAPAEAAPSAPA
-115 EKVPADEVSAEEK
+115 EKVPADEVPAEEK

-142 YAVTAFTKD
+142 YAVTAFTQD
-151 SIRYDVSSG
+151 SIQYDVSSG
-160 DAVVTGCEDSVT
+160 DAVVTGCADSVT

-187 KVVGIQEYAFD
+187 KVVGIQEHAFD
-198 GINHSHLALETA
+198 WANHRSLALETA
-210 DLGGLPLEIGEGAFR
+210 DLGGLPLEIGEYAFR
-225 AQKSLT
+225 GQRSLT
-231 TVVGMDNITAIG
+231 TVAGMDNITAIG
-243 DYMFTGCAALTSVAD
+243 NYMFTTCSALTSVAD
-258 LSKVTSVGVMA
+258 LSKVTSVGIQA
-269 FMNCSSLTTMEGL
+269 FMNCSSLTTLEGL

-289 IRQRAFNGMKSFSL
+289 IGQEAFNNMKSFSL

-311 ALESLGSHTFANMTD
+311 ALEFLDIRAFANTAG

-340 PEGAF
+340 PDNAF

-350 TGVDWSHITAIGKS
+350 TGVDWSHIT
-364 AFSNCKGLTE
+364 
-374 LHLSDSVTSISESA
+374 V
-388 FSGSGLTELHLP
+388 
-400 DSVTSIGESAFS
+400 IGESAFS
-412 GSALT
+412 GSGLT

-427 SIGNKAFMNVK
+427 SIGNKAFKNVK
-438 LEGNLVLPSALTF
+438 IEGDLVLPNALTF
-451 LGSYAFYGTTIS
+451 LGTDAFRGTAIS
-463 SVTFPGTLKNIGN
+463 SVTFPGTLKNIGSY
-476 RAFYNCSKLS
+476 AFNSCSNLS

-499 TAAFTNTGIEKLE
+499 TAAFMKTGIEKLE
-512 LADSVQ
+512 LANSVQ
-518 TISDG
+518 TISTS
-523 AFSTCT
+523 AFSTCA
-529 KLTFVQI
+529 KLTSVQI
-536 GEQGKGKSQLQTIGR
+536 GEQGKGKSQLQTIGS
-551 KAFNNDTNITYFYI
+551 KAFNKDTNITYFYI

-587 KFAVTVDGAKI
+587 KFAVTVDGANI
-598 REDEEITLQQ
+598 REDEATTLQQ
-608 AVDAAAEG
+608 AVDAAAAE
-616 NTTITANKSF
+616 NTIITADKSF

-650 IVFKN
+650 VVFKN
-655 GFTGPAFRVEQDAAL
+655 GFAGPAFRVEQGAAL

-701 ITRMR
+701 ITRMS

-721 FTMGNGELSSISASF
+721 FTMGNGELSSISASSS

-753 GGKITGCMFKNQYSG
+753 GGKITGCTFKNQYSG

-773 DGNMTMTDG
+773 DGNMTMADG
-782 TISGNTAS
+782 AISGNTAS

-829 GTFTMSGGTISGN
+829 GKFTMSGGTISGN
-842 STAVDSNTIQQPNA
+842 STAVDSATIQQPNA
-856 GGGGVFVEDNAAF
+856 GGGGVFVEDNASF

-901 GRFHMTGGTISDNTA
+901 GWFHMTDGTISDNTA

-922 YSWSGRDRVVLEGG
+922 YSWSGRNRVVLEGG

-1012 NEAYSTSFSG
+1012 DKTFSTSFSG
-1022 RMYGGGLVTWYRDT
+1022 KMYGGGLVTWYRDT
-1036 SISAGDA
+1036 SIAAGDP
-1043 NYGAFGGNRY
+1043 NYGAFGGDRY

-1063 PASDATN
+1063 PASGATN

-1162 EKSTDKDGKTWS
+1162 ERSTDKDGKTWS

-1257 ENIPDG
+1257 ENIPDS

-1278 KTKTVNIPDSK
+1278 KTKAVNIPDSK

>member
-6 TRLLSILLS
+6 TRLMAILLS

-26 AFAAEAEDG
+26 AFAAEVEDG

-48 ASAPEAEDSGIENTP
+48 ASAPKAEDSGAESTP
-63 DTSSPAPTESTGE
+63 DTSSPAPTEGAGE

-81 APSEP
+81 VPSEP
-86 SAPGESAPG
+86 SAPGEPAS
-95 ESATP
+95 P
-100 STPEAPAEAAPSAPA
+100 STSKAPTEAAPSAPA
-115 EKVPADEVSAEEK
+115 EKAPAAEVPAEEK

-151 SIRYDVSSG
+151 NIRYDVSSG
-160 DAVVTGCEDSVT
+160 DAVVTGCADSVT
-172 KLVIPATVTY
+172 ELVIPATVTEG
-182 DDKEY
+182 DKEY
-187 KVVGIQEYAFD
+187 KVVGIQAYAFD
-198 GINHSHLALETA
+198 RINHPSLALETA

-225 AQKSLT
+225 AQRSLT
-231 TVVGMDNITAIG
+231 TVAGMDNITAIG
-243 DYMFTGCAALTSVAD
+243 NYMFTGCLALTSVAD

-269 FMNCSSLTTMEGL
+269 FMNCSSLTALEGL

-289 IRQRAFNGMKSFSL
+289 IGQKAFNNMESFSL

-311 ALESLGSHTFANMTD
+311 ALESLGTGAFMNMTG
-326 ITGKVVLPE
+326 ITGTVVLPE

-345 SNTGI
+345 LNTGI
-350 TGVDWSHITAIGKS
+350 TGVDWSHITAIGTS
-364 AFSNCKGLTE
+364 AFSNCK
-374 LHLSDSVTSISESA
+374 
-388 FSGSGLTELHLP
+388 GLTELHLP
-400 DSVTSIGESAFS
+400 DSVTSIGERAFKGS
-412 GSALT
+412 GLT
-417 GELQLPNSIT
+417 GELQLPNSVT
-427 SIGNKAFMNVK
+427 SIGNEAFRNVK
-438 LEGNLVLPSALTF
+438 IAGNLVLPSALTF
-451 LGSYAFYGTTIS
+451 LGTRAFNETTIS

-476 RAFYNCSKLS
+476 YAFYNCPNLS

-499 TAAFTNTGIEKLE
+499 TAAFTKTGIEKLE

-518 TISDG
+518 TISAG

-529 KLTFVQI
+529 KLTSVQI
-536 GEQGKGKSQLQTIGR
+536 GEQGKGKSQLQTIDR

-565 EACSADVAIDSNPLT
+565 EACSADVAIYSDPLT

-587 KFAVTVDGAKI
+587 KFAVTVDGENI
-598 REDEEITLQQ
+598 REDETTTLQQ
-608 AVDAAAEG
+608 AVDAVEENG
-616 NTTITANKSF
+616 TETITADKSF

-655 GFTGPAFRVEQDAAL
+655 GFTGPAFCVEQDAAL

-688 AEVNGAMTLNGGT
+688 AEVKGAMTLNGGT
-701 ITRMR
+701 VTRMS
-706 LSGSNMGAITVDGGS
+706 LNGSNMGAITVDGGS
-721 FTMGNGELSSISASF
+721 FTMGNGELSSISASS

-753 GGKITGCMFKNQYSG
+753 GGKITGCTFKNQYSG

-773 DGNMTMTDG
+773 DGTMTMTDG

-842 STAVDSNTIQQPNA
+842 STAVDDNTIQMPNA

-892 LSENDTVGG
+892 LREGDTVGG

-922 YSWSGRDRVVLEGG
+922 YSWSGRGRVVLEGG
-936 NIVNNTAYRQGG
+936 NIVNNTAHRQGG

-961 KNALITANKAAIQGG
+961 ENALITANTATIQGG

-1012 NEAYSTSFSG
+1012 SKDYSTSFSG
-1022 RMYGGGLVTWYRDT
+1022 KMYGGGLVTWYRDT
-1036 SISAGDA
+1036 SIGQGDA
-1043 NYGAFGGNRY
+1043 SYGAFAGSRY
-1053 DAANPGAPVK
+1053 DAANPGAPVAPVSGEIK
-1063 PASDATN
+1063 

-1150 GTRTAIGTVLLS
+1150 DKRTAIGTVLLS
-1162 EKSTDKDGKTWS
+1162 ERSTDKDGKTWS

-1213 KRSGGGG
+1213 KKSGGG

-1233 PDPDPKPPVD
+1233 PDPDPDPKPPVD
-1243 IPDQPTPLDPLKPT
+1243 IPDQPTPLAPLKPT
-1257 ENIPDG
+1257 ENIPDN

-1278 KTKTVNIPDSK
+1278 KTKKVNIPDSK

>member
-1 MSKKF
+1 MSKKL

-15 LNLTFSTGTFA
+15 LNLTFGTGTFA

-48 ASAPEAEDSGIENTP
+48 ASAPEAEDSDTESTP

-81 APSEP
+81 VPSEP
-86 SAPGESAPG
+86 SAPGESA
-95 ESATP
+95 SP
-100 STPEAPAEAAPSAPA
+100 STSEAPAEAAPSAPA
-115 EKVPADEVSAEEK
+115 EKVPADEVPAEEK

-142 YAVTAFTKD
+142 YAVTAFTQD
-151 SIRYDVSSG
+151 SIQYDVSSG
-160 DAVVTGCEDSVT
+160 DAVVTGCADSVT

-187 KVVGIQEYAFD
+187 KVVGIQEHAFD
-198 GINHSHLALETA
+198 WANHRSLALETA
-210 DLGGLPLEIGEGAFR
+210 DLGGLPLEIGEYAFR
-225 AQKSLT
+225 GQRSLT
-231 TVVGMDNITAIG
+231 TVAGMDNITAIG
-243 DYMFTGCAALTSVAD
+243 NYMFTTCSALTSVAD
-258 LSKVTSVGVMA
+258 LSKVTSVGIQA
-269 FMNCSSLTTMEGL
+269 FMNCSSLTTLEGL

-289 IRQRAFNGMKSFSL
+289 IGQEAFNNMKSFSL

-311 ALESLGSHTFANMTD
+311 ALEFLDIRAFANTAG

-340 PEGAF
+340 PDNAF

-350 TGVDWSHITAIGKS
+350 TGVDWSHIT
-364 AFSNCKGLTE
+364 
-374 LHLSDSVTSISESA
+374 V
-388 FSGSGLTELHLP
+388 
-400 DSVTSIGESAFS
+400 IGESAFS
-412 GSALT
+412 GSGLT

-427 SIGNKAFMNVK
+427 SIGNKAFKNVK
-438 LEGNLVLPSALTF
+438 IEGDLVLPNALTF
-451 LGSYAFYGTTIS
+451 LGTDAFRGTAIS
-463 SVTFPGTLKNIGN
+463 SVTFPGTLKNIGSY
-476 RAFYNCSKLS
+476 AFNSCSNLS

-499 TAAFTNTGIEKLE
+499 TAAFMKTGIEKLE
-512 LADSVQ
+512 LANSVQ
-518 TISDG
+518 TISTS
-523 AFSTCT
+523 AFSTCA
-529 KLTFVQI
+529 KLTSVQI
-536 GEQGKGKSQLQTIGR
+536 GEQGKGKSQLQTIGS
-551 KAFNNDTNITYFYI
+551 KAFNKDTNITYFYI

-587 KFAVTVDGAKI
+587 KFAVTVDGANI
-598 REDEEITLQQ
+598 REDEATTLQQ
-608 AVDAAAEG
+608 AVDAAAAE
-616 NTTITANKSF
+616 NTIITADKSF

-650 IVFKN
+650 VVFKN
-655 GFTGPAFRVEQDAAL
+655 GFAGPAFRVEQGAAL

-701 ITRMR
+701 ITRMS

-721 FTMGNGELSSISASF
+721 FTMGNGELSSISASSS

-753 GGKITGCMFKNQYSG
+753 GGKITGCTFKNQYSG

-773 DGNMTMTDG
+773 DGNMTMADG
-782 TISGNTAS
+782 AISGNTAS

-802 TSSLAMSGGT
+802 TSSLTMSGGT
-812 IADNTAKRG
+812 IVDNTAKRG

-842 STAVDSNTIQQPNA
+842 STAVDSATIQQPNA

-922 YSWSGRDRVVLEGG
+922 YSWSGRNRVVLEGG

-1012 NEAYSTSFSG
+1012 DKTYSTSFSG
-1022 RMYGGGLVTWYRDT
+1022 KMYGGGLVTWYRDT
-1036 SISAGDA
+1036 SIAAGDQ
-1043 NYGAFGGNRY
+1043 NYGAFGGDRY
-1053 DAANPGAPVK
+1053 DAANPGAPVE
-1063 PASDATN
+1063 PASGAIK

-1125 VHKVWSGASA
+1125 VHKVWSGAST

-1162 EKSTDKDGKTWS
+1162 ERSTDKDGKTWS
-1174 YTFAN
+1174 YTFAK

-1213 KRSGGGG
+1213 KKSGGG

-1233 PDPDPKPPVD
+1233 PDPDPKSPVD

-1257 ENIPDG
+1257 ENIPDS
-1263 KVPTTKPETQTKTPD
+1263 KVPTTKPKTQTKTPD

-1289 TPTSSVPKTGD
+1289 APTSSVPKTGD

>member
-6 TRLLSILLS
+6 TRLMAILLS
-15 LNLTFSTGTFA
+15 LNLTFGTGTFA

-48 ASAPEAEDSGIENTP
+48 ASAPAAEDSDTENTP
-63 DTSSPAPTESTGE
+63 DTSNPAPTESTGE

-81 APSEP
+81 VPSEP
-86 SAPGESAPG
+86 SAPGEPAS
-95 ESATP
+95 P

-115 EKVPADEVSAEEK
+115 EKAPAAEVPAEEK
-128 PAEEKSAEQASVAA
+128 TAEEKSAEQVSVAA

-160 DAVVTGCEDSVT
+160 DAVVTGCADSVT
-172 KLVIPATVTY
+172 KLVIPETVTY

-187 KVVGIQEYAFD
+187 KVVGIQEHAFD
-198 GINHSHLALETA
+198 WANHRSLALETV
-210 DLGGLPLEIGEGAFR
+210 DLGGLPLEIGEYAFR
-225 AQKSLT
+225 GQKSLT
-231 TVVGMDNITAIG
+231 TVVGMDNITSIG
-243 DYMFTGCAALTSVAD
+243 NYMFTACSALTSVAD
-258 LSKVTSVGVMA
+258 LSKVTSVGIQA
-269 FMNCSSLTTMEGL
+269 FMNCSSLTTLEGL

-289 IRQRAFNGMKSFSL
+289 IRQDAFNNMESFSL

-311 ALESLGSHTFANMTD
+311 ALESLGIRAFANMTG
-326 ITGKVVLPE
+326 ITGTVVLPE
-335 RITEI
+335 GITEI
-340 PEGAF
+340 PENAF
-345 SNTGI
+345 SSTGI
-350 TGVDWSHITAIGKS
+350 TGVDWSHITVIGTG
-364 AFSNCKGLTE
+364 AFRKCAGLTE
-374 LHLSDSVTSISESA
+374 LHLSDSVTSIGESA
-388 FSGSGLTELHLP
+388 FSGSG
-400 DSVTSIGESAFS
+400 
-412 GSALT
+412 LT

-427 SIGNKAFMNVK
+427 SIGSNAFENVK
-438 LEGNLVLPSALTF
+438 IEGDLVLPNALTF
-451 LGSYAFYGTTIS
+451 LGTSAFRGTAIS
-463 SVTFPGTLKNIGN
+463 SVTFPGTLKNIGSY
-476 RAFYNCSKLS
+476 AFYRCSHLS

-499 TAAFTNTGIEKLE
+499 KAAFTNTGIEKLE

-518 TISDG
+518 TISAG
-523 AFSTCT
+523 AFSTCA
-529 KLTFVQI
+529 KLTSVQI
-536 GEQGKGKSQLQTIGR
+536 GEQGKGKSQLQTIDS
-551 KAFNNDTNITYFYI
+551 KAFNKDTNITYFYI

-587 KFAVTVDGAKI
+587 KFAVTVDGENI
-598 REDEEITLQQ
+598 REGEESTLQQ
-608 AVDAAAEG
+608 AVDAEAEG

-650 IVFKN
+650 VVFKN
-655 GFTGPAFRVEQDAAL
+655 GFAGPAFRVEQDAAL

-701 ITRMR
+701 ITRMS

-721 FTMGNGELSSISASF
+721 FTMGNGELSSISASS

-753 GGKITGCMFKNQYSG
+753 GGKITGCTFKNQYSG

-773 DGNMTMTDG
+773 DGNMTMADG
-782 TISGNTAS
+782 AISGNTAS

-802 TSSLAMSGGT
+802 TSSLTMSGGT

-856 GGGGVFVEDNAAF
+856 GGGGVFVENDAAF
-869 EMTNGTITGN
+869 EMTNGTISGN

-961 KNALITANKAAIQGG
+961 KNALITANTAAIQGG

-1012 NEAYSTSFSG
+1012 NETYSTSFSG

-1036 SISAGDA
+1036 SIAAGDA
-1043 NYGAFGGNRY
+1043 NYGVFGGDRY
-1053 DAANPGAPVK
+1053 DAANPGAPVE
-1063 PASDATN
+1063 PASGAIK

-1162 EKSTDKDGKTWS
+1162 DRSTDKDGKTWS

-1243 IPDQPTPLDPLKPT
+1243 IPAQPTPLDPLKPT

-1315 LAYFGI
+1315 LTYFGI

>member
-6 TRLLSILLS
+6 TRLMAILLS

-35 STDTGYSESGDPA
+35 STDTGYSESGDHA
-48 ASAPEAEDSGIENTP
+48 ASAPKAEDSGTENTP
-63 DTSSPAPTESTGE
+63 DMSSPAPTEGTGE

-86 SAPGESAPG
+86 SAPGESAP
-95 ESATP
+95 P
-100 STPEAPAEAAPSAPA
+100 STSEAPAEAAPSVPA
-115 EKVPADEVSAEEK
+115 EKAPAAEIPAEEK
-128 PAEEKSAEQASVAA
+128 PAEEKLVAA
-142 YAVTAFTKD
+142 YAVTAFTQD

-160 DAVVTGCEDSVT
+160 DAVVTGCADSVT
-172 KLVIPATVTY
+172 KLVIPETVTY

-187 KVVGIQEYAFD
+187 KVVGIQDHAFD
-198 GINHSHLALETA
+198 WANHRSLALETA
-210 DLGGLPLEIGEGAFR
+210 DLGGLPLEIGEYAFR
-225 AQKSLT
+225 GQKSLT
-231 TVVGMDNITAIG
+231 TVAGMDNITAVS

-258 LSKVTSVGVMA
+258 LSKVTSVGIQA
-269 FMNCSSLTTMEGL
+269 FMNCSSLTTLEGL

-289 IRQRAFNGMKSFSL
+289 IKQEAFNNMESFSL

-311 ALESLGSHTFANMTD
+311 SLESLGVRAFANMTD

-345 SNTGI
+345 LNTGI
-350 TGVDWSHITAIGKS
+350 TGVDWSHITVIGKS
-364 AFSNCKGLTE
+364 AFSNCKG
-374 LHLSDSVTSISESA
+374 
-388 FSGSGLTELHLP
+388 
-400 DSVTSIGESAFS
+400 
-412 GSALT
+412 LT

-427 SIGNKAFMNVK
+427 SIGDKAFMNVK
-438 LEGNLVLPSALTF
+438 IEGDLALPNALTF
-451 LGSYAFYGTTIS
+451 LGTDAFSGTAIS
-463 SVTFPGTLKNIGN
+463 SVTFPGTLKNIGSY
-476 RAFYNCSKLS
+476 AFYSCSNLS

-518 TISDG
+518 TISAG
-523 AFSTCT
+523 AFSTCA
-529 KLTFVQI
+529 KLTSVQI

-551 KAFNNDTNITYFYI
+551 KAFNKDTNITYFYI
-565 EACSADVAIDSNPLT
+565 EACSADVAIYSDPLT

-587 KFAVTVDGAKI
+587 KFAVTVDGANI
-598 REDEEITLQQ
+598 REGEESTLQQ
-608 AVDAAAEG
+608 AVDVAAEG

-655 GFTGPAFRVEQDAAL
+655 GFTGPAFRVEPDAAL

-701 ITRMR
+701 ITRMS

-721 FTMGNGELSSISASF
+721 FTMGNGELSSISASSS

-773 DGNMTMTDG
+773 NGTMTMTDG

-842 STAVDSNTIQQPNA
+842 STAVDSDTIQLPNA
-856 GGGGVFVEDNAAF
+856 GGGGVFVEDNASF

-936 NIVNNTAYRQGG
+936 NIVNNTAHRQGG

-961 KNALITANKAAIQGG
+961 KNALITANTAAIQGG

-1012 NEAYSTSFSG
+1012 NETYSTSFSG
-1022 RMYGGGLVTWYRDT
+1022 KMYGGGLVTWYRDT
-1036 SISAGDA
+1036 SIGAGDP
-1043 NYGAFGGNRY
+1043 NYGAFGGDRY

-1063 PASDATN
+1063 PASGATN

-1162 EKSTDKDGKTWS
+1162 ERSTDKDGKTWS

-1213 KRSGGGG
+1213 KKSGGGG

-1257 ENIPDG
+1257 ENIPDS

-1321 RRKHD
+1321 RRKHG

>member
-6 TRLLSILLS
+6 TRLMAILLS
-15 LNLTFSTGTFA
+15 LNLTFGTGTFA

-48 ASAPEAEDSGIENTP
+48 ASAPEAEDSDTESTP

-81 APSEP
+81 VPSEP
-86 SAPGESAPG
+86 SAPGESA
-95 ESATP
+95 SP

-115 EKVPADEVSAEEK
+115 EKAPAAEVPAEEK
-128 PAEEKSAEQASVAA
+128 PAEEKSAEQVSVAA
-142 YAVTAFTKD
+142 YAVTAFTQD

-160 DAVVTGCEDSVT
+160 DAVVTGCADSVT
-172 KLVIPATVTY
+172 KLVIPATVTEG
-182 DDKEY
+182 DKEY
-187 KVVGIQEYAFD
+187 KVVGIQEHAFD
-198 GINHSHLALETA
+198 WVNHRSLALETV
-210 DLGGLPLEIGEGAFR
+210 DLGGLPLEIGEYAFR
-225 AQKSLT
+225 GQKSLT

-243 DYMFTGCAALTSVAD
+243 NYMFTACLALTSVAD

-269 FMNCSSLTTMEGL
+269 FMNCSSLTTLEGL

-289 IRQRAFNGMKSFSL
+289 IGQEAFNNMESFSL

-311 ALESLGSHTFANMTD
+311 ALESLGTGAFMNMTG
-326 ITGKVVLPE
+326 ITGTVVLPE
-335 RITEI
+335 SITEI
-340 PEGAF
+340 PRNAF
-345 SNTGI
+345 SSTGI
-350 TGVDWSHITAIGKS
+350 TGVDWSHITVIGKS
-364 AFSNCKGLTE
+364 AFSNC
-374 LHLSDSVTSISESA
+374 A
-388 FSGSGLTELHLP
+388 GLTELHLP
-400 DSVTSIGESAFS
+400 DSVTSIGESAFKGS
-412 GSALT
+412 GLT
-417 GELQLPNSIT
+417 GELQLPNSVT
-427 SIGNKAFMNVK
+427 SIGNEAFRNVK
-438 LEGNLVLPSALTF
+438 IEGNLVLPSALTF
-451 LGSYAFYGTTIS
+451 LGSYAFYGTAIS

-476 RAFYNCSKLS
+476 RAFYNCSKPS

-518 TISDG
+518 TISAG

-529 KLTFVQI
+529 KLTSVQI
-536 GEQGKGKSQLQTIGR
+536 GEQGKGKSQLQTIDR

-587 KFAVTVDGAKI
+587 KFAVTVDGANI
-598 REDEEITLQQ
+598 REGEESTLQQ

-635 SGKTITLTDEGKGLS
+635 SGKTITLTDAGKGLS
-650 IVFKN
+650 VVFKN
-655 GFTGPAFRVEQDAAL
+655 GFAGPAFRVEQGAAL

-680 FRIANGSF
+680 FRIAKGSF

-701 ITRMR
+701 ITRMS
-706 LSGSNMGAITVDGGS
+706 LSGSDMGAITVDGGS
-721 FTMGNGELSSISASF
+721 FTMGNGELSSISASS

-753 GGKITGCMFKNQYSG
+753 GGKITGCTFKNQYSG

-773 DGNMTMTDG
+773 DGNMTMTGG

-790 EYNAAGGVLVNG
+790 AYNAAGGVLVNG

-842 STAVDSNTIQQPNA
+842 STAVDSDTIQQPNA

-922 YSWSGRDRVVLEGG
+922 YSWSGRNRVVLEGG

-1012 NEAYSTSFSG
+1012 DKTYSTSFSG
-1022 RMYGGGLVTWYRDT
+1022 KMYGGGLVTWYRDT
-1036 SISAGDA
+1036 SIAAGDQ
-1043 NYGAFGGNRY
+1043 NYGAFGGDRY
-1053 DAANPGAPVK
+1053 DAANPGAPVE
-1063 PASDATN
+1063 PASGAIK

-1110 IIPGEDTLENPVSLT
+1110 IIPGEDTLENPLSLT
-1125 VHKVWSGASA
+1125 VHKVWSGTSA

-1162 EKSTDKDGKTWS
+1162 ERSTDKDGKTWS
-1174 YTFAN
+1174 YTFAK

-1213 KRSGGGG
+1213 KKSGGGG

>member
-1 MSKKF
+1 
-6 TRLLSILLS
+6 
-15 LNLTFSTGTFA
+15 
-26 AFAAEAEDG
+26 
-35 STDTGYSESGDPA
+35 
-48 ASAPEAEDSGIENTP
+48 
-63 DTSSPAPTESTGE
+63 
-76 NAEPS
+76 
-81 APSEP
+81 
-86 SAPGESAPG
+86 
-95 ESATP
+95 
-100 STPEAPAEAAPSAPA
+100 
-115 EKVPADEVSAEEK
+115 
-128 PAEEKSAEQASVAA
+128 
-142 YAVTAFTKD
+142 
-151 SIRYDVSSG
+151 
-160 DAVVTGCEDSVT
+160 
-172 KLVIPATVTY
+172 
-182 DDKEY
+182 
-187 KVVGIQEYAFD
+187 
-198 GINHSHLALETA
+198 
-210 DLGGLPLEIGEGAFR
+210 
-225 AQKSLT
+225 
-231 TVVGMDNITAIG
+231 
-243 DYMFTGCAALTSVAD
+243 
-258 LSKVTSVGVMA
+258 MA
-269 FMNCSSLTTMEGL
+269 N
-282 NFSALTS
+282 
-289 IRQRAFNGMKSFSL
+289 
-303 ELGEHTFD
+303 
-311 ALESLGSHTFANMTD
+311 
-326 ITGKVVLPE
+326 
-335 RITEI
+335 
-340 PEGAF
+340 
-345 SNTGI
+345 
-350 TGVDWSHITAIGKS
+350 
-364 AFSNCKGLTE
+364 
-374 LHLSDSVTSISESA
+374 
-388 FSGSGLTELHLP
+388 
-400 DSVTSIGESAFS
+400 
-412 GSALT
+412 
-417 GELQLPNSIT
+417 
-427 SIGNKAFMNVK
+427 
-438 LEGNLVLPSALTF
+438 
-451 LGSYAFYGTTIS
+451 
-463 SVTFPGTLKNIGN
+463 
-476 RAFYNCSKLS
+476 
-486 GTLIIPEGVVSIG
+486 
-499 TAAFTNTGIEKLE
+499 
-512 LADSVQ
+512 
-518 TISDG
+518 
-523 AFSTCT
+523 
-529 KLTFVQI
+529 
-536 GEQGKGKSQLQTIGR
+536 QGKGKSQLQTIGS
-551 KAFNNDTNITYFYI
+551 KAFNKDTNITYFYI

-587 KFAVTVDGAKI
+587 KFAVTVDGENI
-598 REDEEITLQQ
+598 REGEEITLQQ
-608 AVDAAAEG
+608 AVDAVEENGTA
-616 NTTITANKSF
+616 TITADKNF

-650 IVFKN
+650 VVFKN

-701 ITRMR
+701 ITRMS

-721 FTMGNGELSSISASF
+721 FTMGNGELSSISASS

-753 GGKITGCMFKNQYSG
+753 GGKITGCTFKNQYSG

-773 DGNMTMTDG
+773 DSTMTMTDG

-802 TSSLAMSGGT
+802 TSSLTMSGGT

-842 STAVDSNTIQQPNA
+842 STAVDSDTIQLPNA
-856 GGGGVFVEDNAAF
+856 GGGGVFVEDNASF

-936 NIVNNTAYRQGG
+936 NIVNNTAHRQGG

-961 KNALITANKAAIQGG
+961 KNALITANTAAIQGG

-1012 NEAYSTSFSG
+1012 NETYSTSFSG

-1036 SISAGDA
+1036 SIGAGDA
-1043 NYGAFGGNRY
+1043 NYGAFAGDRY
-1053 DAANPGAPVK
+1053 DAANPGAPVE
-1063 PASDATN
+1063 PASGAIT

-1162 EKSTDKDGKTWS
+1162 ERSTDKDGKTWS

-1213 KRSGGGG
+1213 KKFGGGG
-1220 GGGGHHK
+1220 GGGGRRAA
-1227 PDPKPT
+1227 
-1233 PDPDPKPPVD
+1233 V
-1243 IPDQPTPLDPLKPT
+1243 
-1257 ENIPDG
+1257 
-1263 KVPTTKPETQTKTPD
+1263 TTSRTRNRLP
-1278 KTKTVNIPDSK
+1278 I
-1289 TPTSSVPKTGD
+1289 
-1300 IGGLW
+1300 L
-1305 AALCGLSAMG
+1305 
-1315 LAYFGI
+1315 I
-1321 RRKHD
+1321 RSLRLTFRISLRRLIR

>member
-6 TRLLSILLS
+6 TRLMAILLS

-35 STDTGYSESGDPA
+35 STDTGYSESGDHA
-48 ASAPEAEDSGIENTP
+48 ASAPKAEDSGTENTP
-63 DTSSPAPTESTGE
+63 DMSSPAPTEGTGE

-86 SAPGESAPG
+86 SAPGESAP
-95 ESATP
+95 P
-100 STPEAPAEAAPSAPA
+100 STSEAPAEAAPSVPA
-115 EKVPADEVSAEEK
+115 EKAPAAEIPAEEK
-128 PAEEKSAEQASVAA
+128 PAEEKLVAA
-142 YAVTAFTKD
+142 YAVTAFTQD

-160 DAVVTGCEDSVT
+160 DAVVTGCADSVT
-172 KLVIPATVTY
+172 KLVIPETVTY

-187 KVVGIQEYAFD
+187 KVVGIQDHAFD
-198 GINHSHLALETA
+198 WANHRSLALETA
-210 DLGGLPLEIGEGAFR
+210 DLGGLPLEIGEYAFR
-225 AQKSLT
+225 GQKSLT
-231 TVVGMDNITAIG
+231 TVAGMDNITAVS

-258 LSKVTSVGVMA
+258 LSKVTSVGIQA
-269 FMNCSSLTTMEGL
+269 FMNCSSLTTLEGL

-289 IRQRAFNGMKSFSL
+289 IKQEAFNNMESFSL

-311 ALESLGSHTFANMTD
+311 SLESLGVRAFANMTD

-345 SNTGI
+345 LNTGI
-350 TGVDWSHITAIGKS
+350 TGVDWSHITVIGKS
-364 AFSNCKGLTE
+364 AFSNCKG
-374 LHLSDSVTSISESA
+374 
-388 FSGSGLTELHLP
+388 
-400 DSVTSIGESAFS
+400 
-412 GSALT
+412 LT

-427 SIGNKAFMNVK
+427 SIGDKAFMNVK
-438 LEGNLVLPSALTF
+438 IEGDLALPNALTF
-451 LGSYAFYGTTIS
+451 LGTDAFSGTAIS
-463 SVTFPGTLKNIGN
+463 SVTFPGTLKNIGSY
-476 RAFYNCSKLS
+476 AFYSCSNLS

-518 TISDG
+518 TISAG
-523 AFSTCT
+523 AFSTCA
-529 KLTFVQI
+529 KLTSVQI

-551 KAFNNDTNITYFYI
+551 KAFNKDTNITYFYI
-565 EACSADVAIDSNPLT
+565 EACSADVAIYSDPLT

-587 KFAVTVDGAKI
+587 KFAVTVDGANI
-598 REDEEITLQQ
+598 REGEESTLQQ
-608 AVDAAAEG
+608 AVDVAAEG

-655 GFTGPAFRVEQDAAL
+655 GFTGPAFRVEPDAAL

-701 ITRMR
+701 ITRMS

-721 FTMGNGELSSISASF
+721 FTMGNGELSSISASSS

-773 DGNMTMTDG
+773 NGTMTMTDG

-842 STAVDSNTIQQPNA
+842 STAVDSDTIQLPNA
-856 GGGGVFVEDNAAF
+856 GGGGVFVADNASF

-916 SCGGGV
+916 SCGGV

-936 NIVNNTAYRQGG
+936 NIVNNTAHRQGG

-961 KNALITANKAAIQGG
+961 KNALITANTAAIQGG

-1012 NEAYSTSFSG
+1012 NETYSTSFSG
-1022 RMYGGGLVTWYRDT
+1022 KMYGGGLVTWYRDT
-1036 SISAGDA
+1036 SIGAGDP
-1043 NYGAFGGNRY
+1043 NYGAFGGDRY

-1063 PASDATN
+1063 PASGATN

-1162 EKSTDKDGKTWS
+1162 ERSTDKDGKTWS

-1213 KRSGGGG
+1213 KKSGGGG

-1257 ENIPDG
+1257 ENIPDS

>member
-1 MSKKF
+1 MSKKL

-15 LNLTFSTGTFA
+15 LNLTFGTGTFA

-48 ASAPEAEDSGIENTP
+48 ASAPEAEDSDTESTP

-81 APSEP
+81 VPSEP
-86 SAPGESAPG
+86 SAPGESA
-95 ESATP
+95 SP
-100 STPEAPAEAAPSAPA
+100 STSEAPAEAAPSAPA
-115 EKVPADEVSAEEK
+115 EKVPADEVPAEEK

-142 YAVTAFTKD
+142 YAVTAFTQD
-151 SIRYDVSSG
+151 SIQYDVSSG
-160 DAVVTGCEDSVT
+160 DAVVTGCADSVT

-187 KVVGIQEYAFD
+187 KVVGIQEHAFD
-198 GINHSHLALETA
+198 WANHRSLALETA
-210 DLGGLPLEIGEGAFR
+210 DLGGLPLEIGEYAFR
-225 AQKSLT
+225 GQRSLT
-231 TVVGMDNITAIG
+231 TVAGMDNITAIG
-243 DYMFTGCAALTSVAD
+243 NYMFTTCSALTSVAD
-258 LSKVTSVGVMA
+258 LSKVTSVGIQA
-269 FMNCSSLTTMEGL
+269 FMNCSSLTTLEGL

-289 IRQRAFNGMKSFSL
+289 IGQEAFNNMKSFSL

-311 ALESLGSHTFANMTD
+311 ALEFLDIRAFANTAG

-340 PEGAF
+340 PDNAF

-350 TGVDWSHITAIGKS
+350 TGVDWSHIT
-364 AFSNCKGLTE
+364 
-374 LHLSDSVTSISESA
+374 V
-388 FSGSGLTELHLP
+388 
-400 DSVTSIGESAFS
+400 IGESAFS
-412 GSALT
+412 GSGLT

-427 SIGNKAFMNVK
+427 SIGNKAFKNVK
-438 LEGNLVLPSALTF
+438 IEGDLVLPNALTF
-451 LGSYAFYGTTIS
+451 LGTDAFRGTAIS
-463 SVTFPGTLKNIGN
+463 SVTFPGTLKNIGSY
-476 RAFYNCSKLS
+476 AFNSCSNLS

-499 TAAFTNTGIEKLE
+499 TAAFMKTGIEKLE
-512 LADSVQ
+512 LANSVQ
-518 TISDG
+518 TISTS
-523 AFSTCT
+523 AFSTCA
-529 KLTFVQI
+529 KLTSVQI
-536 GEQGKGKSQLQTIGR
+536 GEQGKGKSQLQTIGS
-551 KAFNNDTNITYFYI
+551 KAFNKDTNITYFYI

-587 KFAVTVDGAKI
+587 KFAVTVDGANI
-598 REDEEITLQQ
+598 REDEATTLQQ
-608 AVDAAAEG
+608 AVDAAAAE
-616 NTTITANKSF
+616 NTIITADKSF

-650 IVFKN
+650 VVFKN
-655 GFTGPAFRVEQDAAL
+655 GFAGPAFRVEQGAAL

-701 ITRMR
+701 ITRMS

-721 FTMGNGELSSISASF
+721 FTMGNGELSSISASSS

-753 GGKITGCMFKNQYSG
+753 GGKITGCTFKNQYSG

-773 DGNMTMTDG
+773 DGNMTMADG
-782 TISGNTAS
+782 AISGNTAS

-802 TSSLAMSGGT
+802 TSSLTMSGGT

-842 STAVDSNTIQQPNA
+842 STAVDSATIQQPNA

-922 YSWSGRDRVVLEGG
+922 YSWSGRNRVVLEGG

-961 KNALITANKAAIQGG
+961 KNALITANTAAIQGG

-1012 NEAYSTSFSG
+1012 DKTYSTSFSG
-1022 RMYGGGLVTWYRDT
+1022 KMYGGGLVTWYRDT
-1036 SISAGDA
+1036 SIAAGDP
-1043 NYGAFGGNRY
+1043 NYGAFGGDRY

-1063 PASDATN
+1063 PASGATN

-1125 VHKVWSGASA
+1125 VHKVWSGAST

-1162 EKSTDKDGKTWS
+1162 ERSTDKDGKTWS

-1213 KRSGGGG
+1213 KKSGGGG

>member
-6 TRLLSILLS
+6 TRLMAILLS
-15 LNLTFSTGTFA
+15 LNLTFGTGTFA

-48 ASAPEAEDSGIENTP
+48 ASAPEAEDSDTESTP

-81 APSEP
+81 VPSEP
-86 SAPGESAPG
+86 SAPGESA
-95 ESATP
+95 SP

-115 EKVPADEVSAEEK
+115 EKAPAAEVPAEEK
-128 PAEEKSAEQASVAA
+128 PAEEKSAEQVSVAA
-142 YAVTAFTKD
+142 YAVTAFTQD

-160 DAVVTGCEDSVT
+160 DAVVTGCADSVT
-172 KLVIPATVTY
+172 KLVIPATVTEG
-182 DDKEY
+182 DKEY
-187 KVVGIQEYAFD
+187 KVVGIQEHAFD
-198 GINHSHLALETA
+198 WVNHRSLALETV
-210 DLGGLPLEIGEGAFR
+210 DLGGLPLEIGEYAFR
-225 AQKSLT
+225 GQKSLT

-243 DYMFTGCAALTSVAD
+243 NYMFTACLALTSVAD

-269 FMNCSSLTTMEGL
+269 FMNCSSLTTLEGL

-289 IRQRAFNGMKSFSL
+289 IGQEAFNNMESFSL

-311 ALESLGSHTFANMTD
+311 ALESLGTGAFMNMTG
-326 ITGKVVLPE
+326 ITGTVVLPE
-335 RITEI
+335 SITEI
-340 PEGAF
+340 PRNAF
-345 SNTGI
+345 SSTGI
-350 TGVDWSHITAIGKS
+350 TGVDWSHITVIGKS
-364 AFSNCKGLTE
+364 AFSNC
-374 LHLSDSVTSISESA
+374 A
-388 FSGSGLTELHLP
+388 GLTELHLP
-400 DSVTSIGESAFS
+400 DSVTSIGESAFKGS
-412 GSALT
+412 GLT
-417 GELQLPNSIT
+417 GELQLPNSVT
-427 SIGNKAFMNVK
+427 SIGNEAFRNVK
-438 LEGNLVLPSALTF
+438 IEGNLVLPSALTF
-451 LGSYAFYGTTIS
+451 LGSYAFYGTAIS

-518 TISDG
+518 TISAG

-529 KLTFVQI
+529 KLTSVQI
-536 GEQGKGKSQLQTIGR
+536 GEQGKGKSQLQTIDR

-587 KFAVTVDGAKI
+587 KFAVTVDGANI
-598 REDEEITLQQ
+598 REGEESTLQQ

-635 SGKTITLTDEGKGLS
+635 SGKTITLTDAGKGLS
-650 IVFKN
+650 VVFKN
-655 GFTGPAFRVEQDAAL
+655 GFAGPAFRVEQGAAL

-680 FRIANGSF
+680 FRIAKGSF

-701 ITRMR
+701 ITRMS
-706 LSGSNMGAITVDGGS
+706 LSGSDMGAITVDGGS
-721 FTMGNGELSSISASF
+721 FTMGNGELSSISASS

-753 GGKITGCMFKNQYSG
+753 GGKITGCTFKNQYSG

-773 DGNMTMTDG
+773 DGNMTMTGG

-790 EYNAAGGVLVNG
+790 AYNAAGGVLVNG

-842 STAVDSNTIQQPNA
+842 STAVDSDTIQQPNA

-922 YSWSGRDRVVLEGG
+922 YSWSGRNRVVLEGG

-1012 NEAYSTSFSG
+1012 DKTYSTSFSG
-1022 RMYGGGLVTWYRDT
+1022 KMYGGGLVTWYRDT
-1036 SISAGDA
+1036 SIAAGDQ
-1043 NYGAFGGNRY
+1043 NYGAFGGDRY
-1053 DAANPGAPVK
+1053 DAANPGAPVE
-1063 PASDATN
+1063 PASGAIK

-1110 IIPGEDTLENPVSLT
+1110 IIPGEDTLENPLSLT
-1125 VHKVWSGASA
+1125 VHKVWSGTSA

-1162 EKSTDKDGKTWS
+1162 ERSTDKDGKTWS
-1174 YTFAN
+1174 YTFAK

-1213 KRSGGGG
+1213 KKSGGGG